1 MLKKKRHR
9 YGAGSRIFTAM
20 LTIAMLITTLP
31 PAAFAAGNRSSGS
44 IDDMTVLDAL
54 GIDTSVAPSGFDEN
68 DPSNP
73 YGQDQTTMAVVD
85 ELLAVSGKTGTLYGH
100 NSPVLGD
107 DSAILKSGKN
117 SAIAGKVI
125 TTPESNSEE
134 TYPDHNPPSGTGNTY
149 YDADFSDSMKSKRYN
164 FYHQESWLESPWSVA
179 VEGNFSTDNDGQKKQ
194 TAILYAIPA
203 RQRGYGW
210 SSDGNIYEQALK
222 LNLNITSP
230 ENGTHSSIYT
240 NQGTTAMSKGDLLES
255 ITINQ
260 NGGNMGELTDANL
273 AKMKQIMQFKNAATV
288 MNHLKLTA
296 GDFDGD
302 GIDEIAFYTP
312 FYDSGDT
319 ANYPSILV
327 YDLQEMDGSKC
338 FDKDSW
344 KVSRVI
350 NLERWKSNTE
360 YPYEYDIAPNMVS
373 LSAADFDRDG
383 TDDLAVSYGYYGT
396 YGEHPTKASVYL
408 GGRAGEMLSQ
418 SIPLTLGNV
427 FRTGLATGDVDGDSY
442 NELVVGGSVRNS
454 TDKVRYVGIYEWNGN
469 GFVLS
474 SEKNIDIFKQENGSY
489 IYDAAKQ
496 RNSAKKGDYYY
507 TSPAASANVAVG
519 KFNGL
524 SEPACV
530 YIDGLIIELGD
541 SGLTLSRMVDDQ
553 LGTTSFSTI
562 ELNARAV
569 DINGDGT
576 DQVVVSYIK
585 STSAVTPN
593 SKNFNDYIK
602 FLKDISAA
610 NSNKVSTTV
619 VGVQSSLKSWDGI
632 FAAPDTDNDTTLLT
646 YSKQHYY
653 TYSDPEI
660 LAVLASPP
668 YFGDLEQDE
677 FETVDPNSTTYGSS
691 KGSGGGSS
699 YSNSFSAGLYTSWE
713 HEVKFLGVT
722 LFSTEVETEI
732 NNHFTWE
739 TEQVSSMEYSA
750 EYQTYAGQDTVVLY
764 AVPVETYVYSA
775 KIPVTKAN
783 GTFDYYDTQTMTV
796 NIPHEPT
803 IKTLTL
809 DDYESIAKD
818 YDELPAIADNLL
830 THTAGEPASYPSSV
844 SQIPAASFLT
854 TGQPTLVAP
863 SFGEPAPSTGYS
875 TASQTR
881 SIEMTSET
889 SNSFNYEIEVNT
901 KAGVG
906 AGGVTVGVTAGYS
919 HGTGSVHI
927 TTSGSSYSGTIFD
940 IPKAAQDYGY
950 GFTWRLCAFPGQ
962 TSEGKVFP
970 VVTYLVTEVQ
980 QPSRLP
986 EEFTQSEDGTT
997 QDQIALTWDDANNPA
1012 GYMIYRYFRSAGA
1025 ADFYEVAFVSSSD
1038 PENYEYINGVRHYKY
1053 IDTGLSSDTEYQ
1065 YRIQTISASNGTR
1078 SVPSEIIT
1086 AYTKPAGKIPVVS
1099 VSPTAVTAYPDT
1111 PTTLTA
1117 FLENEDALSGA
1128 KISYQW
1134 QKLGDDGRTW
1144 ENLIGSTA
1152 KQNSFVIR
1160 NAGQDD
1166 AGFYRCR
1173 VTSQQDQT
1181 IVSSYTEKAEVTYSK
1196 QAAVIKDF
1204 KISNGKA
1211 SVRVAGAATNSIP
1224 TGVVVFT
1231 LTGAGF
1237 SKDIAV
1243 NVDSSGRASAELSAA
1258 RGIYKVTATYNGSR
1272 VFGSASADA
1281 DENGQPVF
1289 FVSGNVASSGTTYLN
1304 MESSYEY
1311 GDRLNIHEYTINS
1324 NGTAVDNGE
1333 IDYSKA
1339 DFGRYFNIEYSIYD
1353 SNNDPRYYSRNAV
1366 LKFDDTGDE
1375 LTDGSIWWAQ
1385 YVSSA
1390 DGQTYDIMK
1399 DAVLERFRSG
1409 YAAFAGK
1416 IVMYYDNNFY
1426 TFDVSRKDAT
1436 VKIDFSDLPDSIPYK
1451 DAAQLLSNGKFNS
1464 TDSSNYMRNIVQD
1477 RTVLTGQPDFAKA
1490 RSYGTDYDIM
1500 FSALSGALWYG
1511 LQDDS
1516 SHFIRLDYADYY
1528 PLKEGSL
1535 YAPYLYHKVPDYRGG
1550 YSLKANKAYG
1560 FYDINSNYGVKFNVS
1575 DSDYLDVSRASYL
1588 VSVYDCYNFTIIPD
1602 SVNIVAN
1609 TYDVKMT
1616 AEKTGGQTS
1625 GTIALVSPSSSLPSF
1640 PAGTTLVF
1648 SAQPYDGYTVD
1659 RWEVNG
1665 NVVEGNSSNRLT
1677 VTQTVDGTDVHV
1689 FFKVQQNTLTYSAS
1703 PENAGS
1709 IECTSAG
1716 IPIGSGSVPTQGA
1729 PLTFKATAA
1738 EGWHF
1743 TGWEYFPEGASAE
1756 YPTDDTF
1763 TVKMPGSSVRLYA
1776 RFARDAY
1783 KLDLSENLAAY
1794 DADGKPVSDTSK
1806 ITGDSVVTVKP
1817 ASGYKLIE
1825 NASWNVIGSSYE
1837 NVNDADLNAG
1847 IKITMTAD
1855 TSVTADVAAGAY
1867 NIALTQADVGGHA
1880 EASATGLLAGG
1891 TDVTFVASAAR
1902 GYEFAGWSDGNDIVS
1917 KDASY
1922 TFTVASDITL
1932 TPVFKAQAGRT
1943 LALSSGGNG
1952 MFQWHIDGVSEDAY
1966 DDVLTLYPGETADI
1980 TAIPDNGYIVAGWT
1994 ENGIY
1999 SDIDDTVMS
2008 YSYSSLLKDGSTLR
2022 VIFKPVMNHI
2032 VKFADNITATLNG
2045 SQISSGNVVADGST
2059 VIFRYNGPKVV
2070 NSWKNG
2076 DETVSGRSVSYTV
2089 RDLSSDIDIS
2099 AVLSA
2104 EDGEIC
2110 TVTANYPNEYASI
2123 VYDYPLGNGGLKG
2136 TGVAVRITPRDPDS
2150 YPIVSVSTDKDW
2162 AVFEDQDGTWV
2173 WKTKSLDDDLTVN
2186 VRTSS
2191 FIDIVVQD
2199 GIEHGT
2205 VEVSA
2210 DRALSYDS
2218 ILIYPKAENGYML
2231 DILKMDG
2238 STLYSSDFEYQYYK
2252 GSIPYKYTIPSYVFG
2267 NKLTIEAT
2275 FKEISEG
2282 EFTITFNENYGDKH
2296 EFTGHTYKDGKFES
2310 ASSIPTLSR
2319 AGYIFDGWFDTADG
2333 GNEITADTVFTDHTT
2348 VYAHWSE
2355 DPDADDND
2363 GHSVITADCDG
2374 GTVEVFPSKAH
2385 KGDTVLLSAAA
2396 DEGYIFS
2403 EFTVTDGSGDAVA
2416 VDGDSFVMP
2425 DSDVTVSAV
2434 FEPDRATAYRVR
2446 FDANGGTPSLIQKQ
2460 VGAGGKIANFPADPS
2475 LEGYS
2480 FDGWFT
2486 SKTGGA
2492 EVTAATK
2499 FTRNMTVYAHWTEIK
2514 FFTLTFN
2521 TNGGSDIE
2529 AITEKEGSVIDI
2541 SKLVPEKSGFTFT
2554 GWFTDN
2560 ELTDKAGDSM
2570 ILTGDI
2576 TLYAGWS
2583 DMPVINSFT
2592 VTFNTNGGSE
2602 IAAVTDIE
2610 GSVIDISKLVPQ
2622 RSGYTF
2628 NGWFTDSKL
2637 TDKAGDSITLTGDI
2651 TLYAGWTRNSSGGGG
2666 GGSSSGGSSGGSTTP
2681 VTPVTPVGPTPGT
2694 SESTAE
2700 IGNVTDFSGKK
2711 LDTVTDKNGS
2721 VTVKTGSDKDTVV
2734 IAEIKNAGPGTAAYI
2749 VKADGAEELVRDS
2762 VVLNGRLYMR
2772 VPDGAVIKA
2781 VDRSTK
2787 FTDVDDALWSSYAI
2801 AFVSGHGLFN
2811 GTSADKF
2818 SPAAA
2823 MTREMLMT
2831 VIARLNGAD
2840 TSGDALSR
2848 GMAWAVENG
2857 ISDGSDPKG
2866 LITREQIATMLYRN
2880 AGEPEVTYDSSYL
2893 AKFSDASEIS
2903 GYAEKAMLWAAETGI
2918 INGTT
2923 DNRLMP
2929 RANATREQVAQMMFN
2944 YVSSLYR

>member
-1 MLKKKRHR
+1 MLRKKRHR
-9 YGAGSRIFTAM
+9 CSAGRRIFTVL
-20 LTIAMLITTLP
+20 LTVAMLITTLP
-31 PAAFAAGNRSSGS
+31 PPAFAAGSSGS
-44 IDDMTVLDAL
+44 IDDMTALDAL

-85 ELLAVSGKTGTLYGH
+85 EILAVSGKTGTLYGH
-100 NSPVLGD
+100 NSPVLGN
-107 DSAILKSGKN
+107 DSSILKSGKN
-117 SAIAGKVI
+117 SEIAGKVV
-125 TTPESNSEE
+125 TTPESDSEA

-179 VEGNFSTDNDGQKKQ
+179 VEGNFSKDNDGQKKQ

-203 RQRGYGW
+203 KQRGSAW
-210 SSDGNIYEQALK
+210 SSEGNIYDQALK
-222 LNLNITSP
+222 LNLNIVSP

-255 ITINQ
+255 VTINQ
-260 NGGNMGELTDANL
+260 NGGKLEMADSNLT
-273 AKMKQIMQFKNAATV
+273 KMKQIMEFKNAATV

-312 FYDSGDT
+312 FYDKGDS

-327 YDLQEMDGSKC
+327 YDLQKMDGSEC
-338 FDKDSW
+338 FDADSW

-360 YPYEYDIAPNMVS
+360 SSSGYDIAPNMVS
-373 LSAADFDRDG
+373 LTAADFDRDG

-396 YGEHPTKASVYL
+396 YGEQPTKASVYL

-418 SIPLTLGNV
+418 SIPLTLGNI

-442 NELVVGGSVRNS
+442 NELVIGGSVRNA
-454 TDKVRYVGIYEWNGN
+454 TDKVRYVGIYEWNGS
-469 GFVLS
+469 GFSLS
-474 SEKNIDIFKQENGSY
+474 SEKNIEIFKKENDSY
-489 IYDAAKQ
+489 IYEAAKQ
-496 RNSAKKGDYYY
+496 RNEAKKGEYYY
-507 TSPAASANVAVG
+507 TSAAGSANVAVG

-541 SGLTLSRMVDDQ
+541 SGLTLSRMIDDQ
-553 LGTTSFSTI
+553 LGSTSLSTI
-562 ELNARAV
+562 ELNARAA

-585 STSAVTPN
+585 STQAITPDP
-593 SKNFNDYIK
+593 KNFTKYLQ
-602 FLKDISAA
+602 FLKDISGA
-610 NSNKVSTTV
+610 NTNEINTV
-619 VGVQSSLKSWDGI
+619 VAGGNSPLKTWQGS
-632 FAAPDTDNDTTLLT
+632 FAVPDTDNDTTLLT
-646 YSKQHYY
+646 YTKQHYY

-750 EYQTYAGQDTVVLY
+750 EYQTYAGQDTVALY

-775 KIPVTKAN
+775 KIPVTKSD

-809 DDYESIAKD
+809 DDYEAIAKD
-818 YDELPAIADNLL
+818 YEELPAIADNLL
-830 THTAGEPASYPSSV
+830 THTMGDPSSYPSSV
-844 SQIPAASFLT
+844 NQIPAASSLT

-863 SFGEPAPSTGYS
+863 SLSEPAPSTGYS

-881 SIEMTSET
+881 SIEMTSEKT
-889 SNSFNYEIEVNT
+889 NSFNYEIEVNT

-980 QPSRLP
+980 QPSSLP

-997 QDQIALTWDDANNPA
+997 QDRIALTWDDTNNPA

-1038 PENYEYINGVRHYKY
+1038 PENYEFINGVRHYKY

-1065 YRIQTISASNGTR
+1065 YRIQTIGASGGTR

-1086 AYTKPAGKIPVVS
+1086 AYTKPAGKIPVIS
-1099 VSPTAVTAYPDT
+1099 VSPTAATAYPDT

-1117 FLENEDALSGA
+1117 ILENEDALSGA

-1134 QKLGDDGRTW
+1134 QKLGEDGRTW

-1160 NAGQDD
+1160 NAGQDN

-1196 QAAVIKDF
+1196 QTAVINDF

-1211 SVRVAGAATNSIP
+1211 TVRVAGAATNSIP

-1231 LTGAGF
+1231 LTGAGY
-1237 SKDIAV
+1237 SKEIAV

-1258 RGIYKVTATYNGSR
+1258 RGIYKVTALYNGSR

-1311 GDRLNIHEYTINS
+1311 GDRLNIHKYTINS
-1324 NGTAVDNGE
+1324 NGTAVDKGE

-1339 DFGRYFNIEYSIYD
+1339 DFGRYFNLQYSIYD
-1353 SNNDPRYYSRNAV
+1353 SNNNQKNYSRDAV
-1366 LKFDDTGDE
+1366 LRFDDMGDE

-1385 YVSSA
+1385 YVSSS

-1399 DAVLERFRSG
+1399 DAVLERFKSG
-1409 YAAFAGK
+1409 YAAFAGR
-1416 IVMYYDNNFY
+1416 IVMHYDNEFY

-1451 DAAQLLSNGKFNS
+1451 DAAQLLSNGKFDS
-1464 TDSSNYMRNIVQD
+1464 TDSSNYMRQIVQD
-1477 RTVLTGQPDFAKA
+1477 RTVLTGQPSFKGTET
-1490 RSYGTDYDIM
+1490 YGTDYDIM

-1511 LQDDS
+1511 LQNDS
-1516 SHFIRLDYADYY
+1516 SQFTHLDYADYY
-1528 PLKEGSL
+1528 PLKEGSR
-1535 YAPYLYHKVPDYRGG
+1535 YAPFLYHEIPEYRGA
-1550 YSLKANKAYG
+1550 YSLKANKSYG
-1560 FYDINSNYGVKFNVS
+1560 FYDINSNYGVKFNIS
-1575 DSDYLDVSRASYL
+1575 DPNHLEVSRESYL

-1602 SVNIVAN
+1602 SVNIIAN

-1625 GTIALVSPSSSLPSF
+1625 GTITMASPSSSLTSF

-1648 SAQPYDGYTVD
+1648 SAQPYDGYIVD

-1665 NVVEGNSSNRLT
+1665 NVVEGNSTNRLT
-1677 VTQTVDGTDVHV
+1677 VTQTVDGADVHV
-1689 FFKVQQNTLTYSAS
+1689 FFKVQQNNLTYSAS

-1716 IPIGSGSVPTQGA
+1716 TSISSGSVPTQGA

-1738 EGWHF
+1738 EGYHF

-1756 YPTDDTF
+1756 YPTEETF

-1776 RFARDAY
+1776 KFARDTY
-1783 KLDLSENLAAY
+1783 KLELSDNLSAY
-1794 DADGKPVSDTSK
+1794 DADGKQISDLTK
-1806 ITGDSVVTVKP
+1806 ITGDSVITVKP
-1817 ASGYKLIE
+1817 APGYKLTE
-1825 NASWNVIGSSYE
+1825 NSSWNVTGSSHE
-1837 NVNDADLNAG
+1837 NINDEALNAG
-1847 IKITMTAD
+1847 IRITMTAD
-1855 TSVTADVAAGAY
+1855 TSVSADVAAGEY
-1867 NIALTQADVGGHA
+1867 NISLNQAAAGGSA
-1880 EASATGLLAGG
+1880 EASASGLLAGG
-1891 TDVTFVASAAR
+1891 TQVTFTASPAR
-1902 GYEFAGWSDGNDIVS
+1902 GYEFTGWSDGDKTVS
-1917 KDASY
+1917 NDASY
-1922 TFTVASDITL
+1922 TFTAESDITL
-1932 TPVFKAQAGRT
+1932 TPVFTAQTGRT

-1994 ENGIY
+1994 ENGTY

-2008 YSYSSLLKDGSTLR
+2008 CSYSSLLESGSTLR
-2022 VIFKPVMNHI
+2022 VVFKPVLNHI
-2032 VKFADNITATLNG
+2032 VRFADNITATLNG

-2076 DETVSGRSVSYTV
+2076 GETVKGQSVSYTV

-2099 AVLSA
+2099 AVLSE
-2104 EDGEIC
+2104 EDGEVC
-2110 TVTANYPNEYASI
+2110 TVTANYPASI

-2136 TGVAVRITPRDPDS
+2136 TGVTVRITPRNPDS
-2150 YPIVSVSTDKDW
+2150 YSIVSVSTDKDW
-2162 AVFEDQDGTWV
+2162 SVFENQDGTWI
-2173 WKTKSLDDDLTVN
+2173 WKTKSLNDDLTVT

-2191 FIDIVVQD
+2191 FIDIAVQD

-2205 VEVSA
+2205 VEISA

-2218 ILIYPKAENGYML
+2218 ILIYPKADSGYML
-2231 DILKMDG
+2231 DILKMNG
-2238 STLYSSDFEYQYYK
+2238 SILYTSEFEYKYYLD
-2252 GSIPYKYTIPSYVFG
+2252 SIPYKYKIPSYVED
-2267 NKLTIEAT
+2267 NKLTVEAT
-2275 FKEISEG
+2275 FKKISES
-2282 EFTITFNENYGDKH
+2282 EFTITFNENYGDNH
-2296 EFTGHTYKDGKFES
+2296 EFTGHTYKDGKFTSES
-2310 ASSIPTLSR
+2310 FIPTLTR
-2319 AGYIFDGWFDTADG
+2319 AGYIFDGWFDAAEDG
-2333 GNEITADTVFTDHTT
+2333 NKITADTVFTDHTT
-2348 VYAHWSE
+2348 VYAHWSD
-2355 DPDADDND
+2355 DPDYVED
-2363 GHSVITADCDG
+2363 VIYNVRTDECDG
-2374 GTVEVFPSKAH
+2374 GAVEVFPSKAH
-2385 KGDTVLLSAAA
+2385 KGDTVLISATA
-2396 DEGYIFS
+2396 DYGYSFS
-2403 EFTVTDGSGDAVA
+2403 KFIVTDNSGDAVNI

-2425 DSDVTVSAV
+2425 DGDVTVSAV
-2434 FEPDRATAYRVR
+2434 FEPDKATAYRVR
-2446 FDANGGTPSLIQKQ
+2446 FDANGGTPSLVQRQ
-2460 VGAGGKIANFPADPS
+2460 VGAGSMIANFPDDPS
-2475 LEGYS
+2475 LEGYV
-2480 FDGWFT
+2480 FTGWFT
-2486 SKTGGA
+2486 SKTGGNK
-2492 EVTAATK
+2492 VTPADK
-2499 FTRNMTVYAHWTEIK
+2499 FPRNMTVYAHWSKEAEINK
-2514 FFTLTFN
+2514 YTLTFN
-2521 TNGGSDIE
+2521 TNGGSDI
-2529 AITEKEGSVIDI
+2529 APVTDKENSVIDI
-2541 SKLVPEKSGFTFT
+2541 SKYVPSKSGY
-2554 GWFTDN
+2554 
-2560 ELTDKAGDSM
+2560 K
-2570 ILTGDI
+2570 
-2576 TLYAGWS
+2576 
-2583 DMPVINSFT
+2583 
-2592 VTFNTNGGSE
+2592 
-2602 IAAVTDIE
+2602 
-2610 GSVIDISKLVPQ
+2610 
-2622 RSGYTF
+2622 F
-2628 NGWFTDSKL
+2628 NGWFTDSELK
-2637 TDKAGDSITLTGDI
+2637 TAAGSSITLTGDI
-2651 TLYAGWTRNSSGGGG
+2651 TLYAGWTSDSSSGGGGGG
-2666 GGSSSGGSSGGSTTP
+2666 GGSSSGGSGSTTTP
-2681 VTPVTPVGPTPGT
+2681 VTPPSTDPTPGT
-2694 SESTAE
+2694 SDNTIT
-2700 IGNVTDFSGKK
+2700 IGDVTDASGNK
-2711 LDTVTDKNGS
+2711 LETTAGKDGS
-2721 VTVKTGSDKDTVV
+2721 VTVKTGSDKDSV
-2734 IAEIKNAGPGTAAYI
+2734 IIADINKAGPGTAAYI
-2749 VKADGAEELVRDS
+2749 VKPDGTEELVRDS
-2762 VVLNGRLYMR
+2762 VVLNGRLYMNI
-2772 VPDGAVIKA
+2772 PDGAVIKA
-2781 VDRSTK
+2781 ADISTK
-2787 FTDVDDALWSSYAI
+2787 FSDVDERSWSADAI

-2811 GTSADKF
+2811 GTSADNF
-2818 SPAAA
+2818 SPSAE

-2840 TSGDALSR
+2840 TSGDALAK

-2857 ISDGSDPKG
+2857 ISDGSNPKG
-2866 LITREQIATMLYRN
+2866 SITREQIAAMLYRN
-2880 AGEPEVTYDSSYL
+2880 AGEPDVTYDSSSP

-2903 GYAEKAMLWAAETGI
+2903 GYAEKAMLWAAEAGI

-2923 DNRLMP
+2923 DNRLLP
-2929 RANATREQVAQMMFN
+2929 RANATREQVAQMMLN

>member
-1 MLKKKRHR
+1 MLRKKRHR
-9 YGAGSRIFTAM
+9 CSAGRRIFTVL
-20 LTIAMLITTLP
+20 LTVAMLITTLP
-31 PAAFAAGNRSSGS
+31 PPAFAAGSSGS
-44 IDDMTVLDAL
+44 IDDMTALDAL

-85 ELLAVSGKTGTLYGH
+85 EILAVSGKTGTLYGH
-100 NSPVLGD
+100 NSPVLGN
-107 DSAILKSGKN
+107 DSLILLKGKDSGV
-117 SAIAGKVI
+117 AGKEI
-125 TTPESNSEE
+125 TTPESYDQL
-134 TYPDHNPPSGTGNTY
+134 TYPNNHPPNGKGNTY
-149 YDADFSDSMKSKRYN
+149 YDADFSDKMKDKRYN

-179 VEGNFSTDNDGQKKQ
+179 VEGNFSKDNDGQKKQ

-203 RQRGYGW
+203 KQRGSYW
-210 SSDGNIYEQALK
+210 SSEGNIYDQALK
-222 LNLNITSP
+222 LNLNIVSP

-240 NQGTTAMSKGDLLES
+240 NSGTTAMSKGDLLENV
-255 ITINQ
+255 TINQ
-260 NGGNMGELTDANL
+260 NGGPQGELKDENL
-273 AKMKQIMQFKNAATV
+273 EKMKQLMQFKNTATV

-312 FYDSGDT
+312 FYDKGDS

-338 FDKDSW
+338 FDANSW

-360 YPYEYDIAPNMVS
+360 SSSGYDIAPNMVS
-373 LSAADFDRDG
+373 LTAADFDRDG

-396 YGEHPTKASVYL
+396 YGEQPTKASVYL

-418 SIPLTLGNV
+418 SIPLTLGNI

-442 NELVVGGSVRNS
+442 NELVIGGSVRNA
-454 TDKVRYVGIYEWNGN
+454 TDKVRYVGIYEWNGS
-469 GFVLS
+469 GFSLS
-474 SEKNIDIFKQENGSY
+474 SEKNIEIFKKENDSY
-489 IYDAAKQ
+489 IYEAAKQ
-496 RNSAKKGDYYY
+496 RNEAKKGEYYY
-507 TSPAASANVAVG
+507 TSAAGSANVAVG

-541 SGLTLSRMVDDQ
+541 SGLTLSRMIDDQ
-553 LGTTSFSTI
+553 LGSTSLSTI
-562 ELNARAV
+562 ELNARAA

-585 STSAVTPN
+585 STQAITPDP
-593 SKNFNDYIK
+593 KNFTNYLQ
-602 FLKDISAA
+602 FLKDISGA
-610 NSNKVSTTV
+610 NTNEINTV
-619 VGVQSSLKSWDGI
+619 VAGGNSPLKTWKGS
-632 FAAPDTDNDTTLLT
+632 FSVPDTDNDTTLLT
-646 YSKQHYY
+646 YTKQHYY

-750 EYQTYAGQDTVVLY
+750 EYQTYAGQDTVALY

-775 KIPVTKAN
+775 KIPVTKSD

-809 DDYESIAKD
+809 DDYEAIAKD
-818 YDELPAIADNLL
+818 YEELPAIADNLL
-830 THTAGEPASYPSSV
+830 THTMGDPSSYPSSV
-844 SQIPAASFLT
+844 NQIPAASSLT

-863 SFGEPAPSTGYS
+863 SLSEPAPSTGYS

-881 SIEMTSET
+881 SIEMTSEKT
-889 SNSFNYEIEVNT
+889 NSFNYEIEVNT

-980 QPSRLP
+980 QPSSLP

-997 QDQIALTWDDANNPA
+997 QDRIALTWDDTNNPA

-1038 PENYEYINGVRHYKY
+1038 PENYEFVNGVRHYKY

-1065 YRIQTISASNGTR
+1065 YRIQTIGASNGTR

-1086 AYTKPAGKIPVVS
+1086 AYTKPARKIPVVS
-1099 VSPTAVTAYPDT
+1099 VSPTAATAYPDT

-1117 FLENEDALSGA
+1117 ILENEDALSGA

-1134 QKLGDDGRTW
+1134 QKLGEDGRTW

-1160 NAGQDD
+1160 NAGQDN

-1196 QAAVIKDF
+1196 QTAIINDF

-1211 SVRVAGAATNSIP
+1211 TVRIAGAATNSIP

-1231 LTGAGF
+1231 LTGAGY
-1237 SKDIAV
+1237 SKEIAV

-1258 RGIYKVTATYNGSR
+1258 RGIYKVTALYNGSR

-1311 GDRLNIHEYTINS
+1311 GDRLNIHKYTINS

-1339 DFGRYFNIEYSIYD
+1339 DFGRYFNLQYSIYD
-1353 SNNDPRYYSRNAV
+1353 SNNNQKNYSRDAV
-1366 LKFDDTGDE
+1366 LRFDDMGDE

-1385 YVSSA
+1385 YVSSS

-1409 YAAFAGK
+1409 YAAFTGR
-1416 IVMYYDNNFY
+1416 IVMHYDNEFY

-1436 VKIDFSDLPDSIPYK
+1436 VKINFSDLPDSIPYK
-1451 DAAQLLSNGKFNS
+1451 DAAQLLSNGKFDS
-1464 TDSSNYMRNIVQD
+1464 TDSSNYMKQIVQD
-1477 RTVLTGQPDFAKA
+1477 RTVLTGQPSFKGTET
-1490 RSYGTDYDIM
+1490 YGTDYDIM

-1511 LQDDS
+1511 LQNDS
-1516 SHFIRLDYADYY
+1516 SQFTHLDYADYY
-1528 PLKEGSL
+1528 PLKEGSR
-1535 YAPYLYHKVPDYRGG
+1535 YAPFLYHEIPEYRGA
-1550 YSLKANKAYG
+1550 YSLKANKSYG
-1560 FYDINSNYGVKFNVS
+1560 FYDINSNYGVKFNIS
-1575 DSDYLDVSRASYL
+1575 DSNHLEVSRESYL

-1602 SVNIVAN
+1602 SVNIIAN

-1625 GTIALVSPSSSLPSF
+1625 GTITMASPSSSLTSF

-1648 SAQPYDGYTVD
+1648 SAQPYDGYIVD

-1665 NVVEGNSSNRLT
+1665 HVVEGNSTNRLT
-1677 VTQTVDGTDVHV
+1677 VTQTVAGADVHV
-1689 FFKVQQNTLTYSAS
+1689 FFKVQQNNLTYSAS

-1716 IPIGSGSVPTQGA
+1716 TSISSGSVPTQGA

-1738 EGWHF
+1738 EGYHF

-1756 YPTDDTF
+1756 YPTEETF

-1776 RFARDAY
+1776 KFARDTY
-1783 KLDLSENLAAY
+1783 KLELSDNLSAY
-1794 DADGKPVSDTSK
+1794 DADGKQISDLTK
-1806 ITGDSVVTVKP
+1806 ITGDSVITVKP
-1817 ASGYKLIE
+1817 APGYKLTE
-1825 NASWNVIGSSYE
+1825 NSSWNVTGSSHK
-1837 NVNDADLNAG
+1837 NINDEALNAG
-1847 IKITMTAD
+1847 IRITMTAD
-1855 TSVTADVAAGAY
+1855 TSVSADVAAGEY
-1867 NIALTQADVGGHA
+1867 NIALAQAAAGGSA
-1880 EASATGLLAGG
+1880 EASASGLLAGG
-1891 TDVTFVASAAR
+1891 TQVTFTALPAR
-1902 GYEFAGWSDGNDIVS
+1902 GYEFTGWSDGDKTVS
-1917 KDASY
+1917 NDASY
-1922 TFTVASDITL
+1922 TFTAESDITL
-1932 TPVFKAQAGRT
+1932 IPVFTAQTGRT

-1966 DDVLTLYPGETADI
+1966 DDILTLYPGETADI

-1994 ENGIY
+1994 ENGTY

-2008 YSYSSLLKDGSTLR
+2008 CSYSSLLESGSILR
-2022 VIFKPVMNHI
+2022 VVFKPVLNHI
-2032 VKFADNITATLNG
+2032 VRFADNITATLNG

-2076 DETVSGRSVSYTV
+2076 DETVSGKSVSYTV

-2099 AVLSA
+2099 AVLS
-2104 EDGEIC
+2104 EENGEVC
-2110 TVTANYPNEYASI
+2110 TVTANYPASI
-2123 VYDYPLGNGGLKG
+2123 VYDYPLGNGGLKS
-2136 TGVAVRITPRDPDS
+2136 TGVTVRITPRNPDS
-2150 YPIVSVSTDKDW
+2150 SPIVSVSTDKDW
-2162 AVFEDQDGTWV
+2162 AVFENQDGTWI

-2191 FIDIVVQD
+2191 FIDIAVQD

-2205 VEVSA
+2205 VEISA

-2218 ILIYPKAENGYML
+2218 ILIYPKADSGYML
-2231 DILKMDG
+2231 DILKMNG
-2238 STLYSSDFEYQYYK
+2238 SILYSDSKYK
-2252 GSIPYKYTIPSYVFG
+2252 DYKNPIPYKYTIPTYVYN
-2267 NKLTIEAT
+2267 NKLTVEAT
-2275 FKEISEG
+2275 FKEISEN
-2282 EFTITFNENYGDKH
+2282 EFTITFNENYGLNH
-2296 EFTGHTYKDGKFES
+2296 EFTRRTYKDGKFTS
-2310 ASSIPTLSR
+2310 ASDSFIPTLTR
-2319 AGYIFDGWFDTADG
+2319 AGYIFDGWFDAADD
-2333 GNEITADTVFTDHTT
+2333 GNKITADTQFTDHTT

-2355 DPDADDND
+2355 KSDPDND
-2363 GHSVITADCDG
+2363 TGHSVIAADCDG
-2374 GTVEVFPSKAH
+2374 GAVEVFPSKAH
-2385 KGDTVLLSAAA
+2385 KGDTVLISAVA

-2403 EFTVTDGSGDAVA
+2403 EFTVTDNSGGAVNI
-2416 VDGDSFVMP
+2416 VDGDSFEMP
-2425 DSDVTVSAV
+2425 DGDVTVSAV

-2446 FDANGGTPSLIQKQ
+2446 FDANGGTPSLVQRQ
-2460 VGAGGKIANFPADPS
+2460 VGAGSMIASFPDDPS
-2475 LEGYS
+2475 LEGYV
-2480 FDGWFT
+2480 FTGWFT
-2486 SKTGGA
+2486 SKTGGNR
-2492 EVTAATK
+2492 VTPADK
-2499 FTRNMTVYAHWTEIK
+2499 FTRNMTVYAHWSKEADVNK
-2514 FFTLTFN
+2514 YTLTFN
-2521 TNGGSDIE
+2521 TNGGSDI
-2529 AITEKEGSVIDI
+2529 APVTDKENSGIDI
-2541 SKLVPEKSGFTFT
+2541 SKYVPSKSGY
-2554 GWFTDN
+2554 
-2560 ELTDKAGDSM
+2560 K
-2570 ILTGDI
+2570 
-2576 TLYAGWS
+2576 
-2583 DMPVINSFT
+2583 
-2592 VTFNTNGGSE
+2592 
-2602 IAAVTDIE
+2602 
-2610 GSVIDISKLVPQ
+2610 
-2622 RSGYTF
+2622 F
-2628 NGWFTDSKL
+2628 NGWFTDSELK
-2637 TDKAGDSITLTGDI
+2637 TAAGSSITLTGNI
-2651 TLYAGWTRNSSGGGG
+2651 TLYAGWTSDSSSGGGGGG
-2666 GGSSSGGSSGGSTTP
+2666 GGSSSGGSGSTTTP
-2681 VTPVTPVGPTPGT
+2681 VTPPSTDPTPGT
-2694 SESTAE
+2694 SDNTITIVA
-2700 IGNVTDFSGKK
+2700 VTDASGNK
-2711 LDTVTDKNGS
+2711 LETTAGKDGS
-2721 VTVKTGSDKDTVV
+2721 VTVKTGSDKDSII
-2734 IAEIKNAGPGTAAYI
+2734 IADIKKAGPGTAAYI
-2749 VKADGAEELVRDS
+2749 VKPDGTEELVRDS
-2762 VVLNGRLYMR
+2762 VVLNGRLYMNI
-2772 VPDGAVIKA
+2772 PDGAVIKA
-2781 VDRSTK
+2781 ADKSTK
-2787 FTDVDDALWSSYAI
+2787 FSDVDERSWSADAI

-2811 GTSADKF
+2811 GTSADSF
-2818 SPAAA
+2818 SPSAE

-2840 TSGDALSR
+2840 TSGDALAK

-2857 ISDGSDPKG
+2857 ISDGSNPKG
-2866 LITREQIATMLYRN
+2866 SITREQIAAMLYRN
-2880 AGEPEVTYDSSYL
+2880 AGEPDVTYDSSHL

-2903 GYAEKAMLWAAETGI
+2903 GYAEKAMLWAAEAGI

-2923 DNRLMP
+2923 DNRLLP
-2929 RANATREQVAQMMFN
+2929 RANATREQVAQMMLN

>member
-1 MLKKKRHR
+1 MLRKKRHR
-9 YGAGSRIFTAM
+9 CSAGRRIFTVL
-20 LTIAMLITTLP
+20 LTVAMLITTLP
-31 PAAFAAGNRSSGS
+31 PPAFAAGSSGS
-44 IDDMTVLDAL
+44 IDDMTALDAL

-85 ELLAVSGKTGTLYGH
+85 EILAVSGKTGTLYGH
-100 NSPVLGD
+100 NSPVLGN
-107 DSAILKSGKN
+107 DSSILKSGKN
-117 SAIAGKVI
+117 SEIAGKVV
-125 TTPESNSEE
+125 TTPESDSEA

-179 VEGNFSTDNDGQKKQ
+179 VEGNFSKDNDGQKKQ

-203 RQRGYGW
+203 KQRGSAW
-210 SSDGNIYEQALK
+210 SSDGNIYNQALK
-222 LNLNITSP
+222 LNLNIVSP

-255 ITINQ
+255 VTINQ
-260 NGGNMGELTDANL
+260 NGGKLEMADSNLT
-273 AKMKQIMQFKNAATV
+273 KMKQIMEFKNAATV

-312 FYDSGDT
+312 FYDKGDS

-327 YDLQEMDGSKC
+327 YDLQKMDGSEC
-338 FDKDSW
+338 FDADSW

-360 YPYEYDIAPNMVS
+360 SSSGYDIAPNMVS
-373 LSAADFDRDG
+373 LTAADFDRDG

-396 YGEHPTKASVYL
+396 YGEQPTKASVYL

-418 SIPLTLGNV
+418 SIPLTLGNI

-442 NELVVGGSVRNS
+442 NELVIGGSVRNA
-454 TDKVRYVGIYEWNGN
+454 TDKVRYVGIYEWNGS
-469 GFVLS
+469 GFSLS
-474 SEKNIDIFKQENGSY
+474 SEKNIDIFKKENDSY
-489 IYDAAKQ
+489 IYEAAKQ
-496 RNSAKKGDYYY
+496 RNEAKKGEYYY
-507 TSPAASANVAVG
+507 TSAAGSANVAVG

-541 SGLTLSRMVDDQ
+541 SGLTLSRMIDDQ
-553 LGTTSFSTI
+553 LGPISFSTI
-562 ELNARAV
+562 ELNARAA

-585 STSAVTPN
+585 STQKIAPDPKDFT
-593 SKNFNDYIK
+593 KYLQ
-602 FLKDISAA
+602 FLKDISGA
-610 NSNKVSTTV
+610 NTNEINTV
-619 VGVQSSLKSWDGI
+619 VAGGNSPLKTWKGS
-632 FAAPDTDNDTTLLT
+632 FSVPDTDNDTTLLT
-646 YSKQHYY
+646 YTKQHYY

-722 LFSTEVETEI
+722 LFSTEVESEI

-750 EYQTYAGQDTVVLY
+750 EYQTYAGQDTVALY

-775 KIPVTKAN
+775 KIPVTKSD

-809 DDYESIAKD
+809 DDYEAIAKD
-818 YDELPAIADNLL
+818 YEELPAIADNLL
-830 THTAGEPASYPSSV
+830 THTMGDPSSYPSSV
-844 SQIPAASFLT
+844 NQIPAASSLT

-863 SFGEPAPSTGYS
+863 SLSEPAPSTGYS

-881 SIEMTSET
+881 SIEMTSEKT
-889 SNSFNYEIEVNT
+889 NSFNYEIEVNT

-980 QPSRLP
+980 QPSSLP

-997 QDQIALTWDDANNPA
+997 QDRIALTWDDTNNPA

-1038 PENYEYINGVRHYKY
+1038 PENYEFINGVRHYKY

-1065 YRIQTISASNGTR
+1065 YRIQTIGASNGTR

-1099 VSPTAVTAYPDT
+1099 VSPTAATAYPDT

-1117 FLENEDALSGA
+1117 ILENEDALSGA

-1134 QKLGDDGRTW
+1134 QKLGEDGRTW

-1160 NAGQDD
+1160 NAGQDN

-1196 QAAVIKDF
+1196 QTAVINDF

-1211 SVRVAGAATNSIP
+1211 TVRVAGAATNSIP

-1231 LTGAGF
+1231 LTGAGY
-1237 SKDIAV
+1237 SKEIAV

-1258 RGIYKVTATYNGSR
+1258 RGIYKVTALYNGSR

-1311 GDRLNIHEYTINS
+1311 GDRLNIHKYTINS

-1333 IDYSKA
+1333 IDYSTA
-1339 DFGRYFNIEYSIYD
+1339 DFGRYFNLQYSIYD
-1353 SNNDPRYYSRNAV
+1353 SNNNQKNYSRDAV
-1366 LKFDDTGDE
+1366 LRFDDMGDE
-1375 LTDGSIWWAQ
+1375 LTDGSIWWTQ
-1385 YVSSA
+1385 YVSSD
-1390 DGQTYDIMK
+1390 DGKTYNMMN
-1399 DAVLERFRSG
+1399 DAVLKRFRSG
-1409 YAAFAGK
+1409 YAAFAGR
-1416 IVMYYDNNFY
+1416 IVMHYDNEFY

-1436 VKIDFSDLPDSIPYK
+1436 VKIDFSGLPDSIPYK
-1451 DAAQLLSNGKFNS
+1451 DAAKLLSNGKFDS
-1464 TDSSNYMRNIVQD
+1464 TDSSNYMKQIVQD
-1477 RTVLTGQPDFAKA
+1477 RTVLTGQPSFKGTET
-1490 RSYGTDYDIM
+1490 YGTDYDIM

-1511 LQDDS
+1511 LQNDS
-1516 SHFIRLDYADYY
+1516 SQFTHLDYADYY
-1528 PLKEGSL
+1528 PLKEGSR
-1535 YAPYLYHKVPDYRGG
+1535 YAPFLYHEIPEYRGG
-1550 YSLKANKAYG
+1550 YSLKANKSYG
-1560 FYDINSNYGVKFNVS
+1560 FYDINSNYGVKFNIS
-1575 DSDYLDVSRASYL
+1575 DSNHLEVSRESYL

-1602 SVNIVAN
+1602 SVNIIAN

-1625 GTIALVSPSSSLPSF
+1625 GTITMASPSSSLTSF

-1648 SAQPYDGYTVD
+1648 SAQPYDGYIVD

-1665 NVVEGNSSNRLT
+1665 NVVEGNSTNRLT
-1677 VTQTVDGTDVHV
+1677 VTQTVDGADVHV
-1689 FFKVQQNTLTYSAS
+1689 FFKVQQNNLTYSAS

-1716 IPIGSGSVPTQGA
+1716 TSISSGSVPTQGA

-1738 EGWHF
+1738 EGYHF

-1756 YPTDDTF
+1756 YPTEETF

-1776 RFARDAY
+1776 KFARDTY
-1783 KLDLSENLAAY
+1783 KLELSDNLSAY
-1794 DADGKPVSDTSK
+1794 DADGKQISDLTK
-1806 ITGDSVVTVKP
+1806 ITGDSVITVKP
-1817 ASGYKLIE
+1817 APGYKLTE
-1825 NASWNVIGSSYE
+1825 NSSWNVTGSSHE
-1837 NVNDADLNAG
+1837 NINDEDLNAG
-1847 IKITMTAD
+1847 IRITMTAD
-1855 TSVTADVAAGAY
+1855 TSVSADAAAGEY
-1867 NIALTQADVGGHA
+1867 NIALAQAAAGGSA
-1880 EASATGLLAGG
+1880 EASASGLLAGG
-1891 TDVTFVASAAR
+1891 TQVTFTALPAR
-1902 GYEFAGWSDGNDIVS
+1902 GYEFTGWSDGNKTVS
-1917 KDASY
+1917 NDASY
-1922 TFTVASDITL
+1922 TFTAESDIKL
-1932 TPVFKAQAGRT
+1932 IPVFTAQTGRT

-1994 ENGIY
+1994 ENGTY

-2008 YSYSSLLKDGSTLR
+2008 CSYSSLLESGSTLR
-2022 VIFKPVMNHI
+2022 VVFKPVLNHI
-2032 VKFADNITATLNG
+2032 VRFADNITATLNG

-2076 DETVSGRSVSYTV
+2076 DETVKGQSVSYTV

-2099 AVLSA
+2099 AALSE
-2104 EDGEIC
+2104 EDGEVC
-2110 TVTANYPNEYASI
+2110 TVTANYPASI
-2123 VYDYPLGNGGLKG
+2123 VYDYPLGNGGLNG
-2136 TGVAVRITPRDPDS
+2136 TGVTVRITPRNPDS
-2150 YPIVSVSTDKDW
+2150 SPIVSVSTDKDW
-2162 AVFEDQDGTWV
+2162 AVFENQDGTWI
-2173 WKTKSLDDDLTVN
+2173 WKTKSLDEDLTVN

-2191 FIDIVVQD
+2191 FIDIAVQD

-2205 VEVSA
+2205 VEISA
-2210 DRALSYDS
+2210 DRALSYNS
-2218 ILIYPKAENGYML
+2218 ILIYPKADSGYML
-2231 DILKMDG
+2231 DILKMNG
-2238 STLYSSDFEYQYYK
+2238 SILYSDSKYK
-2252 GSIPYKYTIPSYVFG
+2252 DYKNPIPYKYTIPTYVYN
-2267 NKLTIEAT
+2267 NKLTVEAT
-2275 FKEISEG
+2275 FKEISES
-2282 EFTITFNENYGDKH
+2282 EFTITFNENYGLNH
-2296 EFTGHTYKDGKFES
+2296 EFTRRTYKDGKFTS
-2310 ASSIPTLSR
+2310 DPFIPTLTR
-2319 AGYIFDGWFDTADG
+2319 AGYIFDGWFDAADG
-2333 GNEITADTVFTDHTT
+2333 GNKITADTQFTEHTT

-2355 DPDADDND
+2355 KSDPDND
-2363 GHSVITADCDG
+2363 TGHSVIAADCDG
-2374 GTVEVFPSKAH
+2374 GAVEVFPSKAH
-2385 KGDTVLLSAAA
+2385 KGDTVLISATA
-2396 DEGYIFS
+2396 DDGYSFS
-2403 EFTVTDGSGDAVA
+2403 KFIVTDNSGDDVNI
-2416 VDGDSFVMP
+2416 VYGDSFVMP
-2425 DSDVTVSAV
+2425 DGDVTVSAV

-2446 FDANGGTPSLIQKQ
+2446 FDANGGTPSLVQRQ
-2460 VGAGGKIANFPADPS
+2460 VGAGSMIANFPDDPS
-2475 LEGYS
+2475 LEGYV
-2480 FDGWFT
+2480 FTGWFT
-2486 SKTGGA
+2486 SKTGGDK
-2492 EVTAATK
+2492 VTPAYK
-2499 FTRNMTVYAHWTEIK
+2499 FTRNMTVYAHWSKEAEINK
-2514 FFTLTFN
+2514 YTLTFN
-2521 TNGGSDIE
+2521 TNGGSDI
-2529 AITEKEGSVIDI
+2529 APVTDKENSVIDI
-2541 SKLVPEKSGFTFT
+2541 SISKYVPSKSGY
-2554 GWFTDN
+2554 
-2560 ELTDKAGDSM
+2560 K
-2570 ILTGDI
+2570 
-2576 TLYAGWS
+2576 
-2583 DMPVINSFT
+2583 
-2592 VTFNTNGGSE
+2592 
-2602 IAAVTDIE
+2602 
-2610 GSVIDISKLVPQ
+2610 
-2622 RSGYTF
+2622 F
-2628 NGWFTDSKL
+2628 NGWFTDSELK
-2637 TDKAGDSITLTGDI
+2637 TAAGSSITLTGDI
-2651 TLYAGWTRNSSGGGG
+2651 TLYAGWTSDSSSGGGGGG
-2666 GGSSSGGSSGGSTTP
+2666 GGSSSGGSGSTTTP
-2681 VTPVTPVGPTPGT
+2681 VTPPSTDPTPGT
-2694 SESTAE
+2694 SDNTIT
-2700 IGNVTDFSGKK
+2700 IGAVTDASGNK
-2711 LDTVTDKNGS
+2711 LETTAGKDGS
-2721 VTVKTGSDKDTVV
+2721 VTVKTGSDKDSV
-2734 IAEIKNAGPGTAAYI
+2734 IIADIKKAGPGTAAYI
-2749 VKADGAEELVRDS
+2749 VKPDGTEELVRDS
-2762 VVLNGRLYMR
+2762 VVLNGRLYMNI
-2772 VPDGAVIKA
+2772 PDGAVIKA
-2781 VDRSTK
+2781 ADRSTK
-2787 FTDVDDALWSSYAI
+2787 FSDVDERSWSANAI
-2801 AFVSGHGLFN
+2801 AFVSGHGFFN
-2811 GTSADKF
+2811 GTSADSF
-2818 SPAAA
+2818 SPSAE

-2840 TSGDALSR
+2840 TSGDALAK

-2857 ISDGSDPKG
+2857 ISDGSNPKG
-2866 LITREQIATMLYRN
+2866 SITREQIAAMLYRN
-2880 AGEPEVTYDSSYL
+2880 AGEPDVTYDSSHL

-2903 GYAEKAMLWAAETGI
+2903 GYAEKAMLWAAEAGI

-2923 DNRLMP
+2923 DNRLLP
-2929 RANATREQVAQMMFN
+2929 RANATREQVAQMMLN

>member
-1 MLKKKRHR
+1 MLKKKRR
-9 YGAGSRIFTAM
+9 CCSTGIRIFTAL
-20 LTIAMLITTLP
+20 LTLAMLITTLP
-31 PAAFAAGNRSSGS
+31 PAAFAAGSGSSGS

-85 ELLAVSGKTGTLYGH
+85 ELLAVNGKTGTLYGH
-100 NSPVLGD
+100 NSAVLGE
-107 DSAILKSGKN
+107 DSAILRSGKN

-164 FYHQESWLESPWSVA
+164 FYHQDSWLESPWSVA

-222 LNLNITSP
+222 LNLNIASP

-255 ITINQ
+255 VTINQ
-260 NGGNMGELTDANL
+260 NGGKLEMADSNL
-273 AKMKQIMQFKNAATV
+273 AKMKQIMEFKNAATV

-350 NLERWKSNTE
+350 NLERWKSNTG
-360 YPYEYDIAPNMVS
+360 YSDEYDIAPNIVS
-373 LSAADFDRDG
+373 LTAADFDRDG

-442 NELVVGGSVRNS
+442 NELVVGGSVRNA
-454 TDKVRYVGIYEWNGN
+454 TDKVRYVGIYEWNGS

-474 SEKNIDIFKQENGSY
+474 SEKNIDIFKQENGAY

-496 RNSAKKGDYYY
+496 RNSVKNGDYYY

-553 LGTTSFSTI
+553 LGTNSFSTI

-585 STSAVTPN
+585 STSAITPN
-593 SKNFNDYIK
+593 SRNFNDYIK

-1038 PENYEYINGVRHYKY
+1038 PENYEFINGVRHYKY

-1117 FLENEDALSGA
+1117 LLENEDALSGA

-1152 KQNSFVIR
+1152 KQNSFIIR

-1243 NVDSSGRASAELSAA
+1243 NVDSAGRASAELSAA
-1258 RGIYKVTATYNGSR
+1258 RGIYKVTVTYNGSR

-1353 SNNDPRYYSRNAV
+1353 SNNNPKYYSKNAV

-1399 DAVLERFRSG
+1399 DAVLERFRFG

-1426 TFDVSRKDAT
+1426 TFDVSRKDVT

-1464 TDSSNYMRNIVQD
+1464 TDSSNYMKQIVQD

-1490 RSYGTDYDIM
+1490 KSYGTDYDIM

-1575 DSDYLDVSRASYL
+1575 DSDYLDVSRDSYL
-1588 VSVYDCYNFTIIPD
+1588 VSVYDCYNFNIIPT
-1602 SVNIVAN
+1602 SINIVAN

-1625 GTIALVSPSSSLPSF
+1625 GTIDLASPSSNLTSF

-1648 SAQPYDGYTVD
+1648 SAQPYDGYIVD

-1665 NVVEGNSSNRLT
+1665 NVVDGNSTNRLT
-1677 VTQTVDGTDVHV
+1677 LTQTVNGADVHV
-1689 FFKVQQNTLTYSAS
+1689 FFKVKQNTLTYTAS

-1716 IPIGSGSVPTQGA
+1716 TSIASGSVPTQGA
-1729 PLTFKATAA
+1729 PLTFKATPA
-1738 EGWHF
+1738 EGYHF

-1776 RFARDAY
+1776 KFARDTY

-1794 DADGKPVSDTSK
+1794 DADGKIISDISR
-1806 ITGDSVVTVKP
+1806 ITGDSVITVKP
-1817 ASGYKLIE
+1817 APGYKLAE
-1825 NASWNVIGSSYE
+1825 NASWNVTGSSYE
-1837 NVNDADLNAG
+1837 SVNDAGLNAG
-1847 IKITMTAD
+1847 IKITMTSD
-1855 TSVTADVAAGAY
+1855 TAVSADVAAGSY
-1867 NIALTQADVGGHA
+1867 NITLVQPVEGGSA
-1880 EASATGLLAGG
+1880 ESSASGLLAGG
-1891 TDVTFVASAAR
+1891 TQVTFTASAAR
-1902 GYEFAGWSDGNDIVS
+1902 GYKFDGWSDGNDIVS
-1917 KDASY
+1917 KDSSY
-1922 TFTVASDITL
+1922 TFAASSDITL
-1932 TPVFKAQAGRT
+1932 TPVFKAQTGRT

-1952 MFQWHIDGVSEDAY
+1952 MFQWHIDGVPEDAY
-1966 DDVLTLYPGETADI
+1966 EDMITLYPGETADI
-1980 TAIPDNGYIVAGWT
+1980 TALPDDGYIVAGWT
-1994 ENGIY
+1994 ENGTY

-2008 YSYSSLLKDGSTLR
+2008 YSYGSLLENGSVLR
-2022 VIFKPVMNHI
+2022 VVFKPVMNHI
-2032 VKFADNITATLNG
+2032 VKFADNVTATLNG

-2110 TVTANYPNEYASI
+2110 TVTANYPDKYASI

-2136 TGVAVRITPRDPDS
+2136 TGVTVRITPRDPDS

-2191 FIDIVVQD
+2191 FIDILIQD
-2199 GIEHGT
+2199 DIEHGT

-2238 STLYSSDFEYQYYK
+2238 STLYSSDFEYKYYK

-2267 NKLTIEAT
+2267 NKLTIEAI

-2319 AGYIFDGWFDTADG
+2319 AGYIFDGWFDAADG

-2348 VYAHWSE
+2348 VYAHWS
-2355 DPDADDND
+2355 DDSDSDADDNA
-2363 GHSVITADCDG
+2363 GHSVIAADCDG
-2374 GTVEVFPSKAH
+2374 GAVEVFPSKAH

-2403 EFTVTDGSGDAVA
+2403 EFTVTDGSGDAVT

-2434 FEPDRATAYRVR
+2434 FEPDKSTAYRVR

-2460 VGAGGKIANFPADPS
+2460 VGAVGRIVDFPDNPS
-2475 LEGYS
+2475 LEGYTFS
-2480 FDGWFT
+2480 GWFT
-2486 SKTGGA
+2486 SKTGGN
-2492 EVTAATK
+2492 EVTAASK
-2499 FTRNMTVYAHWTEIK
+2499 FTRNMTVYAHWDEIK
-2514 FFTLTFN
+2514 LFTITFN
-2521 TNGGSDIE
+2521 TNGASDIT
-2529 AITEKEGSVIDI
+2529 AVTDKEGSVIDI
-2541 SKLVPEKSGFTFT
+2541 SKLTPEKSG
-2554 GWFTDN
+2554 
-2560 ELTDKAGDSM
+2560 
-2570 ILTGDI
+2570 
-2576 TLYAGWS
+2576 
-2583 DMPVINSFT
+2583 
-2592 VTFNTNGGSE
+2592 
-2602 IAAVTDIE
+2602 
-2610 GSVIDISKLVPQ
+2610 
-2622 RSGYTF
+2622 YTF
-2628 NGWFTDSKL
+2628 SGWFTDSELKN
-2637 TDKAGDSITLTGDI
+2637 KAGDNVTLTADM
-2651 TLYAGWTRNSSGGGG
+2651 TLYAGWTSSSSGGDGGGSSSGDSGSGG
-2666 GGSSSGGSSGGSTTP
+2666 GGSSSSSSGSSSGSTTKP
-2681 VTPVTPVGPTPGT
+2681 STPATGENTGT
-2694 SESTAE
+2694 SGNVAE

-2711 LDTVTDKNGS
+2711 IETATDKNGS
-2721 VTVKTGSDKDTVV
+2721 VTVKTGSDKDTVI

-2749 VKADGAEELVRDS
+2749 VKSDGTEELVQNS
-2762 VVLNGRLYMR
+2762 VVLNGRLCMS

-2781 VDRSTK
+2781 ADRSTK
-2787 FTDVDDALWSSYAI
+2787 FADVKDTSWAANAI
-2801 AFVSGHGLFN
+2801 AFVSGHNLFN
-2811 GTSADKF
+2811 GTSADRF

-2831 VIARLNGAD
+2831 VLARLNGAD
-2840 TSGDALSR
+2840 TSGDALSK
-2848 GMAWAVENG
+2848 GMEWAVKNS
-2857 ISDGSDPKG
+2857 ISDGSSPKG
-2866 LITREQIATMLYRN
+2866 LITREQIAAMLYRN
-2880 AGEPEVTYDSSYL
+2880 AGKPEVTYDSSYL
-2893 AKFSDASEIS
+2893 AKFSDASDIS
-2903 GYAEKAMLWAAETGI
+2903 DYAEKAMLWAVEAGI

>member
-1 MLKKKRHR
+1 MLRKKRHR
-9 YGAGSRIFTAM
+9 CSAGRRIFTVL
-20 LTIAMLITTLP
+20 LTVAMLITTLP
-31 PAAFAAGNRSSGS
+31 PPVFAAGSSGS
-44 IDDMTVLDAL
+44 IDDMTALDAL

-85 ELLAVSGKTGTLYGH
+85 EILAVSGKTGTLYGH
-100 NSPVLGD
+100 NSPVLGE
-107 DSAILKSGKN
+107 DSSILESGKN
-117 SAIAGKVI
+117 SEIAGKVV
-125 TTPESNSEE
+125 TTPESDSEA

-179 VEGNFSTDNDGQKKQ
+179 VEGNFSKDNDGQKKQ

-203 RQRGYGW
+203 KQRGSGW
-210 SSDGNIYEQALK
+210 SSAGNTYDQALK
-222 LNLNITSP
+222 LNLNIVSP

-240 NQGTTAMSKGDLLES
+240 NSGTTAMSKGDLLEN

-260 NGGNMGELTDANL
+260 NGGPQGELKDENL
-273 AKMKQIMQFKNAATV
+273 EKMKQLMQFKNTATV

-312 FYDSGDT
+312 FYDKGDS

-338 FDKDSW
+338 FDAESW

-360 YPYEYDIAPNMVS
+360 SSSGYDIAPNMVS
-373 LSAADFDRDG
+373 LTAADFDRDG

-396 YGEHPTKASVYL
+396 YGEQPTKASVYL

-442 NELVVGGSVRNS
+442 NELVIGGSVRNA
-454 TDKVRYVGIYEWNGN
+454 TDKVRYVGIYEWNGS
-469 GFVLS
+469 GFSLS
-474 SEKNIDIFKQENGSY
+474 SEKNIDIFKKENDSY
-489 IYDAAKQ
+489 IYEAAKQ
-496 RNSAKKGDYYY
+496 RNEAKKGEYYY
-507 TSPAASANVAVG
+507 TSAAGSANVAVG

-541 SGLTLSRMVDDQ
+541 SGLTLSRMIDDQ
-553 LGTTSFSTI
+553 LSPMSLSTI
-562 ELNARAV
+562 ELNARAA

-585 STSAVTPN
+585 STQKIAPDPKDFT
-593 SKNFNDYIK
+593 KYLQ
-602 FLKDISAA
+602 FLKEISGT
-610 NSNKVSTTV
+610 NTNEINTV
-619 VGVQSSLKSWDGI
+619 VAGGNSPLKTWKGS
-632 FAAPDTDNDTTLLT
+632 FAVPDTDNDTTLLT
-646 YSKQHYY
+646 YTKQHYY

-750 EYQTYAGQDTVVLY
+750 EYQTYAGQDTVALY

-775 KIPVTKAN
+775 KIPVTKSD

-809 DDYESIAKD
+809 DDYEAIAKD
-818 YDELPAIADNLL
+818 YEELPAIADNLL
-830 THTAGEPASYPSSV
+830 THTMGDPSSYPSSV
-844 SQIPAASFLT
+844 NQIPAASSLT

-863 SFGEPAPSTGYS
+863 SLSEPAPSTGYS

-881 SIEMTSET
+881 SIEMTSEKT
-889 SNSFNYEIEVNT
+889 NSFNYEIEVNT

-980 QPSRLP
+980 QPSSLP

-997 QDQIALTWDDANNPA
+997 QNRIALTWDDTNNPA

-1038 PENYEYINGVRHYKY
+1038 PENYEFINGVRHYKY

-1065 YRIQTISASNGTR
+1065 YRIQTIGASNGTR

-1099 VSPTAVTAYPDT
+1099 VSPTAATAYPDT

-1117 FLENEDALSGA
+1117 ILENEDALSGA

-1134 QKLGDDGRTW
+1134 QKLGEDGRTW

-1160 NAGQDD
+1160 NAGQDN

-1196 QAAVIKDF
+1196 QTAVINDF

-1211 SVRVAGAATNSIP
+1211 TVRVAGAATNSIP

-1231 LTGAGF
+1231 LTGAGY
-1237 SKDIAV
+1237 SKEIAV

-1258 RGIYKVTATYNGSR
+1258 RGIYKVTALYNGSR

-1281 DENGQPVF
+1281 DGNGQPVF

-1311 GDRLNIHEYTINS
+1311 GDRLNIHKYTINS

-1339 DFGRYFNIEYSIYD
+1339 DFGRYFNIQYTIYD
-1353 SNNDPRYYSRNAV
+1353 NDNYNNAQSYRKEAV
-1366 LKFDDTGDE
+1366 LKFSDTDDDYPNPT
-1375 LTDGSIWWAQ
+1375 WWVT

-1390 DGQTYDIMK
+1390 DQKTYKMMG
-1399 DAVLERFRSG
+1399 DAVLERFRAG
-1409 YAAFAGK
+1409 YAAFTGK
-1416 IVMYYDNNFY
+1416 IVMYYDSNFY

-1451 DAAQLLSNGKFNS
+1451 DSAKLLSNGKFTS
-1464 TDSSNYMRNIVQD
+1464 TEYSDYMRQIVQD
-1477 RTVLTGQPDFAKA
+1477 RTVLTGQPSFKGTAEK
-1490 RSYGTDYDIM
+1490 YGTDYDIM
-1500 FSALSGALWYG
+1500 FSAASDDISSG
-1511 LQDDS
+1511 LQYEHS
-1516 SHFIRLDYADYY
+1516 NYTHLDYTDFY
-1528 PLKEGSL
+1528 PLKEGSR
-1535 YAPYLYHKVPDYRGG
+1535 YAPALYHKKPDSNSGS
-1550 YSLKANKAYG
+1550 SLTDNRSYG
-1560 FYDINSNYGVKFNVS
+1560 FYDIDPKYGIRINVP
-1575 DSDYLDVSRASYL
+1575 DSQYMTTDSESYF

-1602 SVNIVAN
+1602 SVNIIAN

-1625 GTIALVSPSSSLPSF
+1625 GTITMASPSSSLTSF

-1648 SAQPYDGYTVD
+1648 SAQPYDGYIVD

-1665 NVVEGNSSNRLT
+1665 NVVEGNSTNRLT
-1677 VTQTVDGTDVHV
+1677 VTQTVDGADVHV
-1689 FFKVQQNTLTYSAS
+1689 FFKVQQNNLTYSAS

-1716 IPIGSGSVPTQGA
+1716 TSISSGSVPTQGA

-1738 EGWHF
+1738 EGYHF
-1743 TGWEYFPEGASAE
+1743 IGWEYFPEGASAE
-1756 YPTDDTF
+1756 YPTEETF

-1776 RFARDAY
+1776 KFARDTY
-1783 KLDLSENLAAY
+1783 KLELSDNLSAY
-1794 DADGKPVSDTSK
+1794 DADGKQISDLTK
-1806 ITGDSVVTVKP
+1806 ITGDSVITVKP
-1817 ASGYKLIE
+1817 APGYKLTE
-1825 NASWNVIGSSYE
+1825 NSSWNVTGSSHK
-1837 NVNDADLNAG
+1837 NINDEDLNAG

-1855 TSVTADVAAGAY
+1855 TSVSADAAAGEY
-1867 NIALTQADVGGHA
+1867 NIALAQAAGGSA
-1880 EASATGLLAGG
+1880 EASASGLLAGG
-1891 TDVTFVASAAR
+1891 TQVTFTASPAR
-1902 GYEFAGWSDGNDIVS
+1902 GYEFTGWSDGDKTVS
-1917 KDASY
+1917 NDASY
-1922 TFTVASDITL
+1922 TFTAESDITL
-1932 TPVFKAQAGRT
+1932 TPVFTAQTGRT

-1994 ENGIY
+1994 ENGTY

-2008 YSYSSLLKDGSTLR
+2008 YSYSSLLESGSTLR
-2022 VIFKPVMNHI
+2022 VVFKPVLNHI
-2032 VKFADNITATLNG
+2032 VRFADNITATLNG

-2076 DETVSGRSVSYTV
+2076 DETVSGKSVSYTV

-2099 AVLSA
+2099 AVLSE
-2104 EDGEIC
+2104 EDGEVC
-2110 TVTANYPNEYASI
+2110 TVNYTGYGAVVSN

-2136 TGVAVRITPRDPDS
+2136 TGVTVKVSPRYAGSPIT
-2150 YPIVSVSTDKDW
+2150 SVSAGKDNNI
-2162 AVFEDQDGTWV
+2162 VFENQNGTWV
-2173 WKTKSLDDDLTVN
+2173 WRTKSLEEDLTLTVE
-2186 VRTSS
+2186 TSS
-2191 FIDIVVQD
+2191 FSDVIIKD

-2205 VEVSA
+2205 VTASMDKIISGDV
-2210 DRALSYDS
+2210 LF
-2218 ILIYPKAENGYML
+2218 IYPKAENGYKL
-2231 DILKMDG
+2231 TNLIGRDESNAFGPKF
-2238 STLYSSDFEYQYYK
+2238 TYSSSDK
-2252 GSIPYKYTIPSYVFG
+2252 LPYKFKVPSYLSG
-2267 NKLTIEAT
+2267 NKLTIEAS
-2275 FKEISEG
+2275 FEEISEG
-2282 EFTITFNENYGDKH
+2282 AFTITFNENYGENH
-2296 EFTGHTYKDGKFES
+2296 EFTLSTYASGK
-2310 ASSIPTLSR
+2310 IVTLPTLSR
-2319 AGYIFDGWFDTADG
+2319 DRYVLDGWFDAPEG
-2333 GNEITADTVFTDHTT
+2333 GNEITDDNVFDKHTT
-2348 VYAHWSE
+2348 VYAHWSN
-2355 DPDADDND
+2355 DPDYVED
-2363 GHSVITADCDG
+2363 VIYNVRTDECDG
-2374 GTVEVFPSKAH
+2374 GAVEVFPSKAH
-2385 KGDTVLLSAAA
+2385 KGDTVLISAAA
-2396 DEGYIFS
+2396 DDGYSFS
-2403 EFTVTDGSGDAVA
+2403 KFIVTDNSGDAVNF
-2416 VDGDSFVMP
+2416 VDGDGDSFVMP
-2425 DSDVTVSAV
+2425 DGDVTVSAV
-2434 FEPDRATAYRVR
+2434 FEPDKATAYRVR
-2446 FDANGGTPSLIQKQ
+2446 FDANGGTPSLVQRQ
-2460 VGAGGKIANFPADPS
+2460 VGAGSMIASFPDDPS
-2475 LEGYS
+2475 LEGYVFS
-2480 FDGWFT
+2480 GWFT
-2486 SKTGGA
+2486 SKTGGNK
-2492 EVTAATK
+2492 VTPSDK
-2499 FTRNMTVYAHWTEIK
+2499 FIRNMTVYAHWSKEADVNK
-2514 FFTLTFN
+2514 YTLTFN
-2521 TNGGSDIE
+2521 TNGGSDI
-2529 AITEKEGSVIDI
+2529 APVTDKEGSVIDI
-2541 SKLVPEKSGFTFT
+2541 SKYVPSKSGY
-2554 GWFTDN
+2554 
-2560 ELTDKAGDSM
+2560 K
-2570 ILTGDI
+2570 
-2576 TLYAGWS
+2576 
-2583 DMPVINSFT
+2583 
-2592 VTFNTNGGSE
+2592 
-2602 IAAVTDIE
+2602 
-2610 GSVIDISKLVPQ
+2610 
-2622 RSGYTF
+2622 F
-2628 NGWFTDSKL
+2628 NGWFTDSELKIA
-2637 TDKAGDSITLTGDI
+2637 AGSSITLTGDI
-2651 TLYAGWTRNSSGGGG
+2651 TLYAGWTSGSGSGGGGG
-2666 GGSSSGGSSGGSTTP
+2666 GGSSSGGSGSTTTP
-2681 VTPVTPVGPTPGT
+2681 VTPPSTDPTPGT
-2694 SESTAE
+2694 SDNTIA
-2700 IGNVTDFSGKK
+2700 IGAVTDASGNK
-2711 LDTVTDKNGS
+2711 LETTAVKDGS
-2721 VTVKTGSDKDTVV
+2721 VTVKTGSDKDSV
-2734 IAEIKNAGPGTAAYI
+2734 IIADIKNAGPGTAAYI
-2749 VKADGAEELVRDS
+2749 VKPDGTEELVRDS
-2762 VVLNGRLYMR
+2762 VVLNDRLYMNI
-2772 VPDGAVIKA
+2772 PDGAVIKA
-2781 VDRSTK
+2781 ADRSTK
-2787 FTDVDDALWSSYAI
+2787 FSDVDDDAWSADAI

-2811 GTSADKF
+2811 GTSADSF
-2818 SPAAA
+2818 SPSAE

-2840 TSGDALSR
+2840 TSGDALAK

-2857 ISDGSDPKG
+2857 ISDGSNPKG
-2866 LITREQIATMLYRN
+2866 SITREQIAAMLYRN
-2880 AGEPEVTYDSSYL
+2880 AGEPDVTYDSSHL

-2903 GYAEKAMLWAAETGI
+2903 EYAEKAMLWAAEAGI

-2923 DNRLMP
+2923 DNRLLP
-2929 RANATREQVAQMMFN
+2929 RANATREQVAQMMLN

>member
-1 MLKKKRHR
+1 MLRKKRHR
-9 YGAGSRIFTAM
+9 CSAGRRIFTVL
-20 LTIAMLITTLP
+20 LTVAMLITTLP
-31 PAAFAAGNRSSGS
+31 PPAFAAGSSGS
-44 IDDMTVLDAL
+44 IDDMTALDAL

-85 ELLAVSGKTGTLYGH
+85 EILAVSGKTGTLYGH
-100 NSPVLGD
+100 DSPVLGE

-117 SAIAGKVI
+117 SGVAGKEI
-125 TTPESNSEE
+125 TTPESYNQLIH
-134 TYPDHNPPSGTGNTY
+134 PDNHPPNGKGNTY
-149 YDADFSDSMKSKRYN
+149 YDADFSNNMKDKRYN

-179 VEGNFSTDNDGQKKQ
+179 VEGNFSKDNDGQKKQ

-203 RQRGYGW
+203 KQRGNA
-210 SSDGNIYEQALK
+210 SSTDGNIYDQALK
-222 LNLNITSP
+222 LNLNIVSP

-240 NQGTTAMSKGDLLES
+240 NSGTTAMSKGDLLEN
-255 ITINQ
+255 ITVNQ
-260 NGGNMGELTDANL
+260 NGGPQGELQDENL
-273 AKMKQIMQFKNAATV
+273 EKMKQLMQFKNTATV

-312 FYDSGDT
+312 FYDKGDS

-338 FDKDSW
+338 FDAKSW

-350 NLERWKSNTE
+350 NLDRWKSNTE
-360 YPYEYDIAPNMVS
+360 SSSGYDIAPNMVS
-373 LSAADFDRDG
+373 LTAADFDRDG

-396 YGEHPTKASVYL
+396 YGEQPTKASVYL

-418 SIPLTLGNV
+418 SIPLTLGNI

-442 NELVVGGSVRNS
+442 NELVIGGSVRNA
-454 TDKVRYVGIYEWNGN
+454 TDKVRYVGIYEWNGS
-469 GFVLS
+469 GFSLS
-474 SEKNIDIFKQENGSY
+474 SEKNIEIFKKENDSY
-489 IYDAAKQ
+489 IYEAAKQ
-496 RNSAKKGDYYY
+496 RNEAKKGEYYY
-507 TSPAASANVAVG
+507 TSAAGSANVAVG

-541 SGLTLSRMVDDQ
+541 SGLTLSRMIDDQ
-553 LGTTSFSTI
+553 LGSISFSTI
-562 ELNARAV
+562 ELNARAA

-585 STSAVTPN
+585 STQAITPDP
-593 SKNFNDYIK
+593 KNFTQYLQ
-602 FLKDISAA
+602 FLKDISGA
-610 NSNKVSTTV
+610 NTNEINTIVAGGNSP
-619 VGVQSSLKSWDGI
+619 LKTWKGS
-632 FAAPDTDNDTTLLT
+632 FSVPDTDNDTTLLT
-646 YSKQHYY
+646 YTKQHYY

-750 EYQTYAGQDTVVLY
+750 EYQTYAGQDTVALY

-775 KIPVTKAN
+775 KIPVTKSD

-809 DDYESIAKD
+809 DDYEAIAKD
-818 YDELPAIADNLL
+818 YEELPAIADNLL
-830 THTAGEPASYPSSV
+830 THTMGDPSSYPSSV
-844 SQIPAASFLT
+844 NQIPAASSLT

-863 SFGEPAPSTGYS
+863 SLSEPAPSTGYS

-881 SIEMTSET
+881 SIEMTSEKT
-889 SNSFNYEIEVNT
+889 NSFNYEIEVNT

-980 QPSRLP
+980 QPSSLP

-997 QDQIALTWDDANNPA
+997 QDRIALTWDDTNNPA

-1038 PENYEYINGVRHYKY
+1038 PENYEFINGVRHYKY

-1065 YRIQTISASNGTR
+1065 YRIQTIGASNGTR

-1099 VSPTAVTAYPDT
+1099 VSPTAATAYPDT

-1117 FLENEDALSGA
+1117 ILENEDALSGA

-1134 QKLGDDGRTW
+1134 QKLGEDGRTW

-1160 NAGQDD
+1160 NAGQDN

-1196 QAAVIKDF
+1196 QTAVINDF

-1211 SVRVAGAATNSIP
+1211 TVRVAGAATNSIP

-1231 LTGAGF
+1231 LTGAGY
-1237 SKDIAV
+1237 SKEIAV

-1258 RGIYKVTATYNGSR
+1258 RGIYKVTALYNGSR

-1311 GDRLNIHEYTINS
+1311 GDRLNIHKYTINS

-1339 DFGRYFNIEYSIYD
+1339 DFGRYFNLQYSIYD
-1353 SNNDPRYYSRNAV
+1353 SNNNQKNYSRDAV
-1366 LKFDDTGDE
+1366 LRFDDMGDE

-1385 YVSSA
+1385 YVSSS

-1409 YAAFAGK
+1409 YAAFAGR
-1416 IVMYYDNNFY
+1416 IVMHYDNEFY

-1451 DAAQLLSNGKFNS
+1451 DAAQLLSNGKFDS
-1464 TDSSNYMRNIVQD
+1464 TDSSNYMKQIVQD
-1477 RTVLTGQPDFAKA
+1477 RTVLTGQPSFKGTET
-1490 RSYGTDYDIM
+1490 YGTDYDIM

-1511 LQDDS
+1511 LQNDS
-1516 SHFIRLDYADYY
+1516 SQFTHLDYADYY
-1528 PLKEGSL
+1528 PLKEGSR
-1535 YAPYLYHKVPDYRGG
+1535 YAPFLYHEIPEYRGT
-1550 YSLKANKAYG
+1550 YSLKANKSYG
-1560 FYDINSNYGVKFNVS
+1560 FYDINSNYGVKFNIS
-1575 DSDYLDVSRASYL
+1575 DSNHLEVSRESYL

-1602 SVNIVAN
+1602 SVNIIAN

-1616 AEKTGGQTS
+1616 AERTGGQTS
-1625 GTIALVSPSSSLPSF
+1625 GTITMASPSSSLTSF

-1648 SAQPYDGYTVD
+1648 SAQPYDGYIVD

-1665 NVVEGNSSNRLT
+1665 NVVEGNSTNRLT
-1677 VTQTVDGTDVHV
+1677 VTQTVDGADVHV
-1689 FFKVQQNTLTYSAS
+1689 FFKVQQNNLTYSAS

-1716 IPIGSGSVPTQGA
+1716 TSISSGSVPTQGA

-1738 EGWHF
+1738 EGYHF

-1756 YPTDDTF
+1756 YPTEETF

-1776 RFARDAY
+1776 KFARDTY
-1783 KLDLSENLAAY
+1783 KLELSDNLSAY
-1794 DADGKPVSDTSK
+1794 DADGKQISDLTK
-1806 ITGDSVVTVKP
+1806 ITGDSVITVKP
-1817 ASGYKLIE
+1817 APGYKLTE
-1825 NASWNVIGSSYE
+1825 NSSWNVTGSSHE
-1837 NVNDADLNAG
+1837 NINDEALNAG
-1847 IKITMTAD
+1847 IRITMTAD
-1855 TSVTADVAAGAY
+1855 TSVSADVAAGEY
-1867 NIALTQADVGGHA
+1867 NIALAQAAAGGSA
-1880 EASATGLLAGG
+1880 EASASGLLAGG
-1891 TDVTFVASAAR
+1891 TQVTFTASPAR
-1902 GYEFAGWSDGNDIVS
+1902 GYEFTGWSDGDKTVS
-1917 KDASY
+1917 NDASY
-1922 TFTVASDITL
+1922 TFTAEADITL
-1932 TPVFKAQAGRT
+1932 TPVFTAQTGRT

-1994 ENGIY
+1994 ENGTY

-2008 YSYSSLLKDGSTLR
+2008 YSYSSLLESGSTLR
-2022 VIFKPVMNHI
+2022 VVFKPVLNHI

-2076 DETVSGRSVSYTV
+2076 GETVSGKSVSYTV

-2099 AVLSA
+2099 AVLS
-2104 EDGEIC
+2104 EENGEVC
-2110 TVTANYPNEYASI
+2110 TVTANYPASI

-2136 TGVAVRITPRDPDS
+2136 TGVTVRITPRNPDS
-2150 YPIVSVSTDKDW
+2150 SPIVSVSTDKDW
-2162 AVFEDQDGTWV
+2162 AVFENQDGTWI
-2173 WKTKSLDDDLTVN
+2173 WKTKSLDEDLTVN

-2191 FIDIVVQD
+2191 FIDIAVQD

-2205 VEVSA
+2205 VEISA

-2218 ILIYPKAENGYML
+2218 ILIYPKADSGYML
-2231 DILKMDG
+2231 DILKMNG
-2238 STLYSSDFEYQYYK
+2238 SILYSDSKYK
-2252 GSIPYKYTIPSYVFG
+2252 DYKNPIPYKYTIPTYVYN
-2267 NKLTIEAT
+2267 NKLTVEAT
-2275 FKEISEG
+2275 FKEISEN
-2282 EFTITFNENYGDKH
+2282 EFTITFNENYGLNH
-2296 EFTGHTYKDGKFES
+2296 EFTRRTYKDGKFTS
-2310 ASSIPTLSR
+2310 ASDSFIPTLTR
-2319 AGYIFDGWFDTADG
+2319 AGYIFDGWFDAADD
-2333 GNEITADTVFTDHTT
+2333 GNKITADTQFTDHTT

-2355 DPDADDND
+2355 KSDPDND
-2363 GHSVITADCDG
+2363 TGHSVIAADCDG
-2374 GTVEVFPSKAH
+2374 GSVEVFPSKAH
-2385 KGDTVLLSAAA
+2385 KGDTVLISAVA

-2403 EFTVTDGSGDAVA
+2403 EFTVTDNSGDAVDI
-2416 VDGDSFVMP
+2416 VDGDSFEMP
-2425 DSDVTVSAV
+2425 DGDVTVSAV

-2446 FDANGGTPSLIQKQ
+2446 FDANGGTPSLVQRQ
-2460 VGAGGKIANFPADPS
+2460 VGAGSMIANFPDDPS
-2475 LEGYS
+2475 LEGYVFS
-2480 FDGWFT
+2480 GWFT
-2486 SKTGGA
+2486 SKTG
-2492 EVTAATK
+2492 ENKVTPADK
-2499 FTRNMTVYAHWTEIK
+2499 FTRNMTVYAHWSKEADVNK
-2514 FFTLTFN
+2514 YTLTFN
-2521 TNGGSDIE
+2521 TNGGSDI
-2529 AITEKEGSVIDI
+2529 APVTDKENSVIDI
-2541 SKLVPEKSGFTFT
+2541 SQYVPSKSGY
-2554 GWFTDN
+2554 
-2560 ELTDKAGDSM
+2560 K
-2570 ILTGDI
+2570 
-2576 TLYAGWS
+2576 
-2583 DMPVINSFT
+2583 
-2592 VTFNTNGGSE
+2592 
-2602 IAAVTDIE
+2602 
-2610 GSVIDISKLVPQ
+2610 
-2622 RSGYTF
+2622 F
-2628 NGWFTDSKL
+2628 NGWFTDSELK
-2637 TDKAGDSITLTGDI
+2637 TAAGSSITLTGDI
-2651 TLYAGWTRNSSGGGG
+2651 TLYAGWTSDSSSGGGG
-2666 GGSSSGGSSGGSTTP
+2666 GGSSSGGSGSTTTP
-2681 VTPVTPVGPTPGT
+2681 VTPPSTDPTPGT
-2694 SESTAE
+2694 SDSTIT
-2700 IGNVTDFSGKK
+2700 IGAVTDASGNK
-2711 LDTVTDKNGS
+2711 LETTAGKDGS
-2721 VTVKTGSDKDTVV
+2721 VTVKTGSDKDSV
-2734 IAEIKNAGPGTAAYI
+2734 IIADIKKAGPGTAAYI
-2749 VKADGAEELVRDS
+2749 VKPDGTEELVRDS
-2762 VVLNGRLYMR
+2762 VVLNGRLYMNI
-2772 VPDGAVIKA
+2772 PDGAVIKA
-2781 VDRSTK
+2781 ADRSTK
-2787 FTDVDDALWSSYAI
+2787 FSDVDERSWSADAI

-2811 GTSADKF
+2811 GTSADSF
-2818 SPAAA
+2818 SPSAE

-2840 TSGDALSR
+2840 TSGDALAK

-2857 ISDGSDPKG
+2857 ISDGSNPKG
-2866 LITREQIATMLYRN
+2866 SITREQIAAMLYRN
-2880 AGEPEVTYDSSYL
+2880 AGEPDVTYDSSHL

-2903 GYAEKAMLWAAETGI
+2903 GYAEKAMLWAAEAGI

-2923 DNRLMP
+2923 DNRLLP
-2929 RANATREQVAQMMFN
+2929 RANATREQVAQMMLN

>member
-1 MLKKKRHR
+1 MLKKKRR
-9 YGAGSRIFTAM
+9 RCSIGSRIFTAL
-20 LTIAMLITTLP
+20 LTAAMLITTLP
-31 PAAFAAGNRSSGS
+31 PAAFAAGSKSNGS

-54 GIDTSVAPSGFDEN
+54 GIDTSAAPSGFDEN

-85 ELLAVSGKTGTLYGH
+85 ELLAINEKTGILYGH
-100 NSPVLGD
+100 NSPALGD
-107 DSAILKSGKN
+107 DSTILSSGKS
-117 SAIAGKVI
+117 SAIAGKTV
-125 TTPESNSEE
+125 TTPETYSEE
-134 TYPDHNPPSGTGNTY
+134 SLPNYNPPSGTGNTY
-149 YDADFSDSMKSKRYN
+149 YDADFSDDMKSKRYN
-164 FYHQESWLESPWSVA
+164 FYHQNSWLESPWSVA

-194 TAILYAIPA
+194 TAVLYAIPA
-203 RQRGYGW
+203 RQSGYGW
-210 SSDGNIYEQALK
+210 HSDGNIYEQALK
-222 LNLNITSP
+222 LNLNISSP

-240 NQGTTAMSKGDLLES
+240 NSSTTAMSRGDL
-255 ITINQ
+255 IDTIIINQ
-260 NGGNMGELTDANL
+260 NGGLLELADSNL
-273 AKMKQIMQFKNAATV
+273 SKMRQIMEFKNTATV

-327 YDLQEMDGSKC
+327 YDLQEMDGDKC
-338 FDKDSW
+338 FDAGSW

-350 NLERWKSNTE
+350 NLERWKSG
-360 YPYEYDIAPNMVS
+360 YDENYDVAPNMVS

-383 TDDLAVSYGYYGT
+383 TDDLAISYGYYGT

-418 SIPLTLGNV
+418 NIPLELGSV

-442 NELVVGGSVRNS
+442 NELVLGGSVRNA
-454 TDKVRYVGIYEWNGN
+454 TDKVRYIGIYEWNGS
-469 GFVLS
+469 GFSLS

-496 RNSAKKGDYYY
+496 RNSAKNGEYYY
-507 TSPAASANVAVG
+507 TSAAASANIAVG

-524 SEPACV
+524 SEPACI

-541 SGLTLSRMVDDQ
+541 SGLTLSRMIDDQ
-553 LGTTSFSTI
+553 LGTNSLSTI

-585 STSAVTPN
+585 STSQVTPN
-593 SKNFNDYIK
+593 SKNFFDYLN
-602 FLKDISAA
+602 FLKDISSA
-610 NSNKVSTTV
+610 NSNVVSTTV
-619 VGVQSSLKSWDGI
+619 TGIQSSLKTWSGV

-646 YSKQHYY
+646 YNKQHYY

-668 YFGDLEQDE
+668 YFDDLEQDE

-764 AVPVETYVYSA
+764 AVPVETYVYTA

-818 YDELPAIADNLL
+818 YEELPAIADNLL
-830 THTAGEPASYPSSV
+830 THEAGEPASYPASV
-844 SQIPAASFLT
+844 SQIPAASYLT

-863 SFGEPAPSTGYS
+863 SLSEPAPSTGYS

-889 SNSFNYEIEVNT
+889 TNSFNYEIEVNT

-906 AGGVTVGVTAGYS
+906 AGGVTLGVTAGYS
-919 HGTGSVHI
+919 HGSGSVHI

-962 TSEGKVFP
+962 TSDGKVFP

-980 QPSRLP
+980 QPSHLP
-986 EEFTQSEDGTT
+986 DEFTQSEEGTT
-997 QDQIALTWDDANNPA
+997 QDQISLTWDDTNNPA

-1038 PENYEYINGVRHYKY
+1038 PDNYELINGIRHYKY

-1065 YRIQTISASNGTR
+1065 YRIQTIGASNGTR

-1086 AYTKPAGKIPVVS
+1086 AYTKPAGKIPAVS
-1099 VSPTAVTAYPDT
+1099 ISPSSTTAYPDT

-1117 FLENEDALSGA
+1117 ILENEDVLSGA

-1144 ENLIGSTA
+1144 ENLTGTTA
-1152 KQNSFVIR
+1152 KQNSFIIR
-1160 NAGQDD
+1160 NAGQDN

-1196 QAAVIKDF
+1196 QTAVIRDF
-1204 KISNGKA
+1204 KISDGKA
-1211 SVRVAGAATNSIP
+1211 SVLVTGAATNSIP

-1231 LTGAGF
+1231 LTGAGY

-1243 NVDSSGRASAELSAA
+1243 NIDSSGKASAELSAA
-1258 RGIYKVTATYNGSR
+1258 RGIYKVTVSYNGSR

-1281 DENGQPVF
+1281 DEDGQPVF
-1289 FVSGNVASSGTTYLN
+1289 FVSGNVASSGTKYLN

-1311 GDRLNIHEYTINS
+1311 GDKLNIHEYTINS

-1353 SNNDPRYYSRNAV
+1353 RNNNPKYYSKNTV
-1366 LKFDDTGDE
+1366 LKFDDAGDE
-1375 LTDGSIWWAQ
+1375 LTDGPIWWAE

-1390 DGQTYDIMK
+1390 DGQTYNMMK

-1426 TFDVSRKDAT
+1426 TFDVSRKNASVT
-1436 VKIDFSDLPDSIPYK
+1436 IDFSDLPDSIPYK
-1451 DAAQLLSNGKFNS
+1451 DAAQLLSNGKFDY
-1464 TDSSNYMRNIVQD
+1464 TGSSNYMKQIVQD
-1477 RTVLTGQPDFAKA
+1477 RTVLTGQPDFTKA
-1490 RSYGTDYDIM
+1490 ASYGTDYDIM
-1500 FSALSGALWYG
+1500 FSSSSGVLSDAL
-1511 LQDDS
+1511 QNDS
-1516 SHFIRLDYADYY
+1516 YFIRLDYTDYY
-1528 PLKEGSL
+1528 PLKEGSR
-1535 YAPYLYHKVPDYRGG
+1535 YAPYLYHEIPNYRGG
-1550 YSLKANKAYG
+1550 YSLSANKAYG
-1560 FYDINSNYGVKFNVS
+1560 FYDINSDYGVKLSIS
-1575 DSDYLDVSRASYL
+1575 DSEYLDVSRNSYL
-1588 VSVYDCYNFTIIPD
+1588 VSIYDCYNFTIVPTSI
-1602 SVNIVAN
+1602 NIVAN

-1625 GTIALVSPSSSLPSF
+1625 GTIALASPSSSLTSF

-1648 SAQPYDGYTVD
+1648 SAQPYDGYIVD

-1665 NVVEGNSSNRLT
+1665 NIIEGNSTNRLT
-1677 VTQTVDGTDVHV
+1677 LTQTIDGADVHV
-1689 FFKVQQNTLTYSAS
+1689 FFKVKQNTLTYAAS

-1709 IECTSAG
+1709 IECASAG
-1716 IPIGSGSVPTQGA
+1716 TSITSGSVPTQGA
-1729 PLTFKATAA
+1729 PLTFKATTA
-1738 EGWHF
+1738 EGYHF

-1756 YPTDDTF
+1756 YSTDDTF
-1763 TVKMPGSSVRLYA
+1763 IVKMPGSSVRLYA
-1776 RFARDAY
+1776 KFARDAY
-1783 KLDLSENLAAY
+1783 KLELGENLAVY
-1794 DADGKPVSDTSK
+1794 DAEGKTIDDITQ
-1806 ITGDSVVTVKP
+1806 ITGDSVITVKP
-1817 ASGYKLIE
+1817 APGYKLAE
-1825 NASWNVIGSSYE
+1825 NASWNVTGSSYE
-1837 NVNDADLNAG
+1837 NINDADLNAG
-1847 IKITMTAD
+1847 IKIIMTSD
-1855 TSVTADVAAGAY
+1855 TAVSANVAAGSY
-1867 NIALTQADVGGHA
+1867 NITLTQAVEGGSA
-1880 EASATGLLAGG
+1880 EASASGLLSGG
-1891 TDVTFVASAAR
+1891 TQVTFTASAAR
-1902 GYEFAGWSDGNDIVS
+1902 GYEFDGWSDGNDIVS
-1917 KDASY
+1917 KDVSY
-1922 TFTVASDITL
+1922 TFAAAADITL
-1932 TPVFKAQAGRT
+1932 TPVFKAQTGRT
-1943 LALSSGGNG
+1943 LSLSSGGNG
-1952 MFQWHIDGVSEDAY
+1952 MFQWYINGVSEDTY
-1966 DDVLTLYPGETADI
+1966 EDMITLYPGETVDI
-1980 TAIPDNGYIVAGWT
+1980 TAIPDDGYIVAGWT
-1994 ENGIY
+1994 ENGTY
-1999 SDIDDTVMS
+1999 SDIDDIVMS
-2008 YSYSSLLKDGSTLR
+2008 CSYDSLLESGSTLR
-2022 VIFKPVMNHI
+2022 VVFKPVMNHI
-2032 VKFADNITATLNG
+2032 VRFADNITATLNG

-2059 VIFRYNGPKVV
+2059 IVFSYDGPKVV

-2089 RDLSSDIDIS
+2089 KDLSSDIDIS
-2099 AVLSA
+2099 AVLSE

-2110 TVTANYPNEYASI
+2110 TVSCDGYFNKSI
-2123 VYDYPLGNGGLKG
+2123 IYDYPLGNGGLKG
-2136 TGVAVRITPRDPDS
+2136 TGVTVKITSNNPDT

-2162 AVFEDQDGTWV
+2162 ATFENQNGTWI
-2173 WKTKSLDDDLTVN
+2173 WKTKSLDDDLTVK
-2186 VRTSS
+2186 VTTSS
-2191 FIDIVVQD
+2191 FVDVVVQD

-2205 VEVSA
+2205 VTVSA
-2210 DRALSYDS
+2210 DNVLGYDK
-2218 ILIYPKAENGYML
+2218 IYIYPKAENGYKL
-2231 DILKMDG
+2231 D
-2238 STLYSSDFEYQYYK
+2238 TLVVKDQSSIYPVRFEYVYYRD
-2252 GSIPYKYTIPSYVFG
+2252 SIPFRYTIPSNVSG
-2267 NKLTIEAT
+2267 DKLTISAT
-2275 FKEISEG
+2275 FKEVSEG
-2282 EFTITFNENYGDKH
+2282 AFTITFNENYDDSH
-2296 EFTGHTYKDGKFES
+2296 EFTVATYKDGKFTS
-2310 ASSIPTLSR
+2310 ASSIPTLYR
-2319 AGYIFDGWFDTADG
+2319 EGYVLDGWFDAPEG
-2333 GNEITADTVFTDHTT
+2333 GNEITADTLFTDHTT
-2348 VYAHWSE
+2348 VYAHWSKDTDSDS
-2355 DPDADDND
+2355 DPAC
-2363 GHSVITADCDG
+2363 SIITADCDG
-2374 GTVEVFPSKAH
+2374 GTVESFPSKAH
-2385 KGDTVLLSAAA
+2385 KGDTVLLSAIA
-2396 DEGYIFS
+2396 DKGYDFS
-2403 EFTVTDGSGDAVA
+2403 AFVVTDVSGNAVT

-2434 FEPDRATAYRVR
+2434 FEPDKATAYRIR

-2460 VGAGGKIANFPADPS
+2460 VGAGGRIASFPDAPS
-2475 LEGYS
+2475 LEGYI
-2480 FDGWFT
+2480 FNGWFT
-2486 SKTGGA
+2486 SKTGGT
-2492 EVTAATK
+2492 EVTAADK
-2499 FTRNMTVYAHWTEIK
+2499 FTRNMTVYAHWSEIK
-2514 FFTLTFN
+2514 LFTITFN
-2521 TNGGSDIE
+2521 KNGGSDIT
-2529 AITEKEGSVIDI
+2529 AVTDKDGSVIDI
-2541 SKLVPEKSGFTFT
+2541 SKLIPEKSG
-2554 GWFTDN
+2554 
-2560 ELTDKAGDSM
+2560 
-2570 ILTGDI
+2570 
-2576 TLYAGWS
+2576 
-2583 DMPVINSFT
+2583 
-2592 VTFNTNGGSE
+2592 
-2602 IAAVTDIE
+2602 
-2610 GSVIDISKLVPQ
+2610 
-2622 RSGYTF
+2622 YTF
-2628 NGWFTDSKL
+2628 SGWFTDSEL
-2637 TDKAGDSITLTGDI
+2637 TNKAGNSVTLTADM
-2651 TLYAGWTRNSSGGGG
+2651 TLYAGWTHSSSGGGSSGSESG
-2666 GGSSSGGSSGGSTTP
+2666 GGSSSSSGSSGGTATP
-2681 VTPVTPVGPTPGT
+2681 VTPAP
-2694 SESTAE
+2694 SDSSTEISGSIAE
-2700 IGNVTDFSGKK
+2700 IGNVNDFSGKK
-2711 LDTVTDKNGS
+2711 IETVTGKNGS
-2721 VTVKTGSDKDTVV
+2721 VTVKTGSDTAQ
-2734 IAEIKNAGPGTAAYI
+2734 ILTAEIKNAGPGTAAYI
-2749 VKADGAEELVRDS
+2749 VKADGTEELLRDS
-2762 VVLNGRLYMR
+2762 IVLNGRLYMS
-2772 VPDGAVIKA
+2772 VSDGTVIKA
-2781 VDRSTK
+2781 ADRSTK
-2787 FTDVDDALWSSYAI
+2787 FADVKDASWSAGAI

-2811 GTSADKF
+2811 GTSSDTF
-2818 SPAAA
+2818 SPSAS

-2831 VIARLNGAD
+2831 VLARLNGAD
-2840 TSGDALSR
+2840 TSGDALSK
-2848 GMAWAVENG
+2848 GMAWAVKNG
-2857 ISDGSDPKG
+2857 ISDGSAPKSF
-2866 LITREQIATMLYRN
+2866 ITREQIAAMLYRN
-2880 AGEPEVTYDSSYL
+2880 AGEPDVTYDSSYL
-2893 AKFSDASEIS
+2893 AKFSDASDIS
-2903 GYAEKAMLWAAETGI
+2903 DYAEKAMRWAVEAGI

>member
-1 MLKKKRHR
+1 MLRKKRHR
-9 YGAGSRIFTAM
+9 CSAGGRIFTVL
-20 LTIAMLITTLP
+20 LTVAMLITTLP
-31 PAAFAAGNRSSGS
+31 PPAFAAGSSGS
-44 IDDMTVLDAL
+44 IDDMTALDAL

-85 ELLAVSGKTGTLYGH
+85 EILAVSGKTGTLYGH
-100 NSPVLGD
+100 NKPVLGN
-107 DSAILKSGKN
+107 DSFILSKGN
-117 SAIAGKVI
+117 SSDVAGKEI
-125 TTPESNSEE
+125 TTPESDSEA
-134 TYPDHNPPSGTGNTY
+134 TYPNYNPPSGTGNTY

-179 VEGNFSTDNDGQKKQ
+179 VEGNFSKDNDGQKKQ

-203 RQRGYGW
+203 KQRDSAW
-210 SSDGNIYEQALK
+210 SSSDGNIYDQALK
-222 LNLNITSP
+222 LNLNIVSP

-255 ITINQ
+255 VTINQ
-260 NGGNMGELTDANL
+260 NGGPQGELTDKNL
-273 AKMKQIMQFKNAATV
+273 EKMKQLMQFKNTATV

-312 FYDSGDT
+312 FYDKGDS

-327 YDLQEMDGSKC
+327 YDLQKMDGSKC
-338 FDKDSW
+338 FDAESW

-360 YPYEYDIAPNMVS
+360 SSSGYDIAPNMVS
-373 LSAADFDRDG
+373 LTAADFDRDG

-396 YGEHPTKASVYL
+396 YGEQPTKASVYL

-442 NELVVGGSVRNS
+442 NELVIGGSVRNA
-454 TDKVRYVGIYEWNGN
+454 TDKVRYVGIYEWNGS
-469 GFVLS
+469 GFSLS
-474 SEKNIDIFKQENGSY
+474 SEKNIEIFKKENDSY
-489 IYDAAKQ
+489 IYEAAKQ
-496 RNSAKKGDYYY
+496 RNEAKNGEYYY
-507 TSPAASANVAVG
+507 TSAAGSANVAVG

-541 SGLTLSRMVDDQ
+541 SGLTLSRMIDDQ
-553 LGTTSFSTI
+553 LGPMSLSTI
-562 ELNARAV
+562 ELNARAA

-585 STSAVTPN
+585 STQKIAPDPKDFT
-593 SKNFNDYIK
+593 KYLQ
-602 FLKDISAA
+602 FLKDISGA
-610 NSNKVSTTV
+610 NTNEINTV
-619 VGVQSSLKSWDGI
+619 VAGGNSPLKTWKGS
-632 FAAPDTDNDTTLLT
+632 FSVPDTDNDTTLLT
-646 YSKQHYY
+646 YTKQHYY

-750 EYQTYAGQDTVVLY
+750 EYQTYAGQDTVALY

-775 KIPVTKAN
+775 KIPVTKSD

-809 DDYESIAKD
+809 DDYEAIAKD
-818 YDELPAIADNLL
+818 YEELPAIADNLL
-830 THTAGEPASYPSSV
+830 THTMGDPSSYPSSV
-844 SQIPAASFLT
+844 NQIPAASSLT

-863 SFGEPAPSTGYS
+863 SLSEPAPSTGYS

-881 SIEMTSET
+881 SIEMTSEKT
-889 SNSFNYEIEVNT
+889 NSFNYEIEVNT

-980 QPSRLP
+980 QPSSLP

-997 QDQIALTWDDANNPA
+997 QDRIALTWDDTNNPA

-1038 PENYEYINGVRHYKY
+1038 PENYEFINGVRHYKY

-1065 YRIQTISASNGTR
+1065 YRIQTIGASNGTR

-1099 VSPTAVTAYPDT
+1099 VSPTAATAYPDT

-1117 FLENEDALSGA
+1117 ILENEDALSGA

-1134 QKLGDDGRTW
+1134 QKLGEDGRTW

-1160 NAGQDD
+1160 NAGQDN

-1196 QAAVIKDF
+1196 QTAVINDF

-1211 SVRVAGAATNSIP
+1211 TVRVAGAATNSIP

-1231 LTGAGF
+1231 LTGAGY
-1237 SKDIAV
+1237 SKEIAV

-1258 RGIYKVTATYNGSR
+1258 RGIYKVTALYNGSR

-1311 GDRLNIHEYTINS
+1311 GDRLNIHKYTINS

-1333 IDYSKA
+1333 IDYKNA
-1339 DFGRYFNIEYSIYD
+1339 DFGRYFNIQYTIYD
-1353 SNNDPRYYSRNAV
+1353 NYNNAQSYRKEAV
-1366 LKFDDTGDE
+1366 LKFSDTDDDYPNPT
-1375 LTDGSIWWAQ
+1375 WWVT

-1390 DGQTYDIMK
+1390 DQKTYKMMG
-1399 DAVLERFRSG
+1399 DAVLERFKAG
-1409 YAAFAGK
+1409 YAAFTGK
-1416 IVMYYDNNFY
+1416 IVMYYDRNFY

-1436 VKIDFSDLPDSIPYK
+1436 VKIDFSDLPESIPYK
-1451 DAAQLLSNGKFNS
+1451 DSAKLLSNGKFDS
-1464 TDSSNYMRNIVQD
+1464 TEYSDYMRQIVQD
-1477 RTVLTGQPDFAKA
+1477 RTVLTGQPSFKGTEK
-1490 RSYGTDYDIM
+1490 YGTDYDIM
-1500 FSALSGALWYG
+1500 FSAASDDISSG
-1511 LQDDS
+1511 LQDEYSDYT
-1516 SHFIRLDYADYY
+1516 HLDYTDFY
-1528 PLKEGSL
+1528 PLKEGSR
-1535 YAPYLYHKVPDYRGG
+1535 YAPALYHKKP
-1550 YSLKANKAYG
+1550 YSNSGSSLTRNRSYG
-1560 FYDINSNYGVKFNVS
+1560 FYDIDQNYGIRINVP
-1575 DSDYLDVSRASYL
+1575 DSQNMITDRESYL

-1602 SVNIVAN
+1602 SVNIIAN

-1625 GTIALVSPSSSLPSF
+1625 GTITMASPSSSLTSF

-1648 SAQPYDGYTVD
+1648 SAQPYDGYIVD
-1659 RWEVNG
+1659 RWEVND
-1665 NVVEGNSSNRLT
+1665 NVVEGNSTNRLT
-1677 VTQTVDGTDVHV
+1677 VTQTVDGADVHV
-1689 FFKVQQNTLTYSAS
+1689 FFKVQQNNLTYSAS

-1716 IPIGSGSVPTQGA
+1716 TSIVSGSVPTQGA

-1738 EGWHF
+1738 EGYHF

-1756 YPTDDTF
+1756 YPTEETF

-1776 RFARDAY
+1776 KFARDTY
-1783 KLDLSENLAAY
+1783 KLELSDNLSAY
-1794 DADGKPVSDTSK
+1794 DADGKQISDLTK
-1806 ITGDSVVTVKP
+1806 ITGDSVITVKP
-1817 ASGYKLIE
+1817 APGYKLTE
-1825 NASWNVIGSSYE
+1825 NASWNVTCSSYE
-1837 NVNDADLNAG
+1837 NINDEALNAG

-1855 TSVTADVAAGAY
+1855 TSVSTDVAAGEY
-1867 NIALTQADVGGHA
+1867 NISLNQAAAGGSA
-1880 EASATGLLAGG
+1880 EASASGLLTGG
-1891 TDVTFVASAAR
+1891 TQVTFTASPAR
-1902 GYEFAGWSDGNDIVS
+1902 GYKFTGWSDGDKTVS
-1917 KDASY
+1917 NDASY
-1922 TFTVASDITL
+1922 TFTAESDITL
-1932 TPVFKAQAGRT
+1932 TPVFTAQTGRT

-1966 DDVLTLYPGETADI
+1966 GDKLTLYPGETADI

-1994 ENGIY
+1994 ENGTY

-2008 YSYSSLLKDGSTLR
+2008 CSYSSLLESGSTLR
-2022 VIFKPVMNHI
+2022 VVFKPVLNHI
-2032 VKFADNITATLNG
+2032 VKFANNITATLNG

-2076 DETVSGRSVSYTV
+2076 DETVSGSGKSVSYTV

-2099 AVLSA
+2099 AVLSE
-2104 EDGEIC
+2104 EDGEVR
-2110 TVTANYPNEYASI
+2110 TVKANYPDEYASI

-2136 TGVAVRITPRDPDS
+2136 TGVTVRITPRNPDS
-2150 YPIVSVSTDKDW
+2150 SPIVSVSTDKDW
-2162 AVFEDQDGTWV
+2162 AVFENQDGTWI
-2173 WKTKSLDDDLTVN
+2173 WKTKSLDEDLTVN

-2191 FIDIVVQD
+2191 FIDIAVQD

-2205 VEVSA
+2205 VEISA
-2210 DRALSYDS
+2210 TRALSSDS
-2218 ILIYPKAENGYML
+2218 ILIYPKADSGYML
-2231 DILKMDG
+2231 DILKING
-2238 STLYSSDFEYQYYK
+2238 SILYTSEFEYKYYLD
-2252 GSIPYKYTIPSYVFG
+2252 SIPYKYKIHSYVED
-2267 NKLTIEAT
+2267 NKLTVEAT

-2282 EFTITFNENYGDKH
+2282 EFTITFNENYGDNH
-2296 EFTGHTYKDGKFES
+2296 EFTGHTYKDGKFTSES
-2310 ASSIPTLSR
+2310 YIPTLTR
-2319 AGYIFDGWFDTADG
+2319 AGYKFDGWFDAAEDG
-2333 GNEITADTVFTDHTT
+2333 NKITADTVFTDHTT
-2348 VYAHWSE
+2348 VYAHWSD
-2355 DPDADDND
+2355 DPDYVED
-2363 GHSVITADCDG
+2363 VIYNVRTDECKG
-2374 GTVEVFPSKAH
+2374 GAVEVFPSKAH
-2385 KGDTVLLSAAA
+2385 NGDTVLISATAH
-2396 DEGYIFS
+2396 DGYSFS
-2403 EFTVTDGSGDAVA
+2403 KFIVTDNNDNAVNIA
-2416 VDGDSFVMP
+2416 YGDSFLMP
-2425 DSDVTVSAV
+2425 DGDVTVSAV

-2446 FDANGGTPSLIQKQ
+2446 FDANGGTPSLVQRQ
-2460 VGAGGKIANFPADPS
+2460 VGAGSMIASFPDDPS
-2475 LEGYS
+2475 LEGYAFS
-2480 FDGWFT
+2480 GWFT
-2486 SKTGGA
+2486 SKTGGTR
-2492 EVTAATK
+2492 VTPADE
-2499 FTRNMTVYAHWTEIK
+2499 FTRNMTVYAHWSKEAEINK
-2514 FFTLTFN
+2514 YTLTFN
-2521 TNGGSDIE
+2521 TNGGSDI
-2529 AITEKEGSVIDI
+2529 APVTDKENSVIDI
-2541 SKLVPEKSGFTFT
+2541 SKYVPSKSGY
-2554 GWFTDN
+2554 
-2560 ELTDKAGDSM
+2560 K
-2570 ILTGDI
+2570 
-2576 TLYAGWS
+2576 
-2583 DMPVINSFT
+2583 
-2592 VTFNTNGGSE
+2592 
-2602 IAAVTDIE
+2602 
-2610 GSVIDISKLVPQ
+2610 
-2622 RSGYTF
+2622 F
-2628 NGWFTDSKL
+2628 NGWFTDSELK
-2637 TDKAGDSITLTGDI
+2637 TAASSSITLTGDI
-2651 TLYAGWTRNSSGGGG
+2651 TLYAGWTSDSSSGGGGGG
-2666 GGSSSGGSSGGSTTP
+2666 GGSSSGGSGSTTTP
-2681 VTPVTPVGPTPGT
+2681 VTPPSTDPTPGT
-2694 SESTAE
+2694 SDNTIT
-2700 IGNVTDFSGKK
+2700 IGAVTDASGNK
-2711 LDTVTDKNGS
+2711 LETTAGKDGS
-2721 VTVKTGSDKDTVV
+2721 VTVKTGSDKDSV
-2734 IAEIKNAGPGTAAYI
+2734 IIADIKKAGPGTAAYI
-2749 VKADGAEELVRDS
+2749 VKPDGTEELVRDS
-2762 VVLNGRLYMR
+2762 VVLNGRLYMNI
-2772 VPDGAVIKA
+2772 PDGAVIKA
-2781 VDRSTK
+2781 ADRSTK
-2787 FTDVDDALWSSYAI
+2787 FSDVDERSWSADAI

-2811 GTSADKF
+2811 GTSADSF
-2818 SPAAA
+2818 SPSAE

-2840 TSGDALSR
+2840 TSGDALTK

-2857 ISDGSDPKG
+2857 ISDGSNPKG
-2866 LITREQIATMLYRN
+2866 SITREQIAAMLYRN
-2880 AGEPEVTYDSSYL
+2880 AGEPDVTYDSSHL

-2903 GYAEKAMLWAAETGI
+2903 EYAEKAMLWAAEAGI

-2923 DNRLMP
+2923 DNRLLP
-2929 RANATREQVAQMMFN
+2929 RANATREQVAQMMLN